1 MGALKYTESL
11 RNNLHEV
18 TRSAGT
24 VIYCTDTR
32 EVFYDASDDMRLLT
46 DFILMLNNDNERT
59 QIVNNNTV
67 LEARIYCV
75 RDARTFYAYD
85 ANDGWQ
91 QLLSV
96 KEASKYVGPI
106 TDITKAT
113 IMKDGKRIAPLTTA
127 NNTYLESGETVE
139 AKLKQMGVIATSFRT
154 HLVTETKKRFP
165 IPVPFDN
172 YFDMP
177 NAFLVHIG
185 TNYIYPNRY
194 SIDGNDIVFNEPV
207 EMNRSIN
214 YTFIY
219 NTKAPAVAGM
229 INNIDGSLINR
240 GSIPTDRMAN
250 VSDSPFLNSSSS
262 VATSASV
269 KTLFDLLVALCDEKN
284 IISRAIAK
292 PIATTTSALSLE
304 VPEGYTLA
312 DGNIIAVRFRANM
325 PANGNLV
332 VGGRTIP
339 VYKSVASKLEAG
351 DITQND
357 ELFLQ
362 YDAVHNR
369 FYITN
374 GMPYRMDT
382 YNKVYTAPTDNIS
395 IISFSDASY
404 LPGVDYMEVYLEGL
418 KLVKDVNYRID
429 ENAKAIHLIDFT
441 METGQVLELVSRRI
455 VRTRGANSYNLN
467 SNDNTPDTPDVNPE
481 FSSRI
486 FSAVHDSTTDR
497 KKLRLIPPGDMDSL
511 NDLKHGE
518 SLNIRFIDGA
528 IGDSYTE
535 FGQAVYN
542 ICDKNGEQIVDAIAA
557 GDIMPFIFD
566 KNNKQFKLRFTVNS
580 HPRIHD
586 GNATVNPGD
595 ETVHDGNYV
604 NIPDS
609 PFIEYGG
616 EDNLTYENSLYPT
629 DLDGYGSNCLS
640 TLNPDH
646 PNYSIPFKVTYGIN
660 FSKTRNGIYIRNNL
674 DKQLKLFNKG
684 DNNFKITASL
694 NKIISD
700 SNNYI
705 ANIISSTGFSINN
718 IKIFDKKLN
727 IITIK
732 DLMDA
737 FNNKEFLTIKNYNI
751 LTSAYPSYNNL
762 IFIID
767 DIIHKPINK
776 VYTDGQLVIDQNR
789 ANNNGTSWLDG
800 YIQYFTMP
808 DSNIEYITNGHYN
821 LTYYDKL
828 PSSILNKESVFVN
841 FIPVRYVTLKDN
853 NAGDKAVVF
862 NGELTNINN
871 NENFK
876 SITGLNKDYLKVVDL
891 FNMDNVVGKF
901 LRNATGFFVY
911 YSKSNDHY
919 IIEFAYDDTY
929 TQILNYLIQ
938 EKCLTLKVV

>member
-24 VIYCTDTR
+24 TIYCTDTR

-46 DFILMLNNDNERT
+46 DFIVMLNNDNERT

-75 RDARTFYAYD
+75 RDARTFYAYTQ
-85 ANDGWQ
+85 NDGWQ

-96 KEASKYVGPI
+96 EEASKYVGPI

-139 AKLKQMGVIATSFRT
+139 AKLKQMGVIATSFRS

-207 EMNRSIN
+207 DMNRSIN
-214 YTFIY
+214 FTFIY
-219 NTKAPAVAGM
+219 NTKAPTVAGM

-250 VSDSPFLNSSSS
+250 VSNSPFLNSSSS

-292 PIATTTSALSLE
+292 PIADSTSALALE
-304 VPEGYTLA
+304 LPDGYTLA

-325 PANGNLV
+325 PANGDIV
-332 VGGRTIP
+332 VNGRTVP

-351 DITQND
+351 DVTQND

-362 YDAVHNR
+362 YDAVSGR

-382 YNKVYTAPTDNIS
+382 YNKVYTAPSDNIS
-395 IISFSDASY
+395 VISFSDASY
-404 LPGVDYMEVYLEGL
+404 LPGVDYMEIYLEGL
-418 KLVKDVNYRID
+418 KLAKDVHYRID
-429 ENAKAIHLIDFT
+429 ENAKSIQLIDFT
-441 METGQVLELVSRRI
+441 METGQVMEFVSRRI
-455 VRTRGANSYNLN
+455 VRTRGVNSYNLN
-467 SNDNTPDTPDVNPE
+467 ANDTAPDEPTVNPE
-481 FSSRI
+481 FSSKI
-486 FSAVHDSTTDR
+486 FSAVRDSATDN

-511 NDLKHGE
+511 TDLKHGE

-535 FGQAVYN
+535 FGQTIYN

-566 KNNKQFKLRFTVNS
+566 KTNKQFKLRFTINS

-604 NIPDS
+604 DVPDS
-609 PFIEYGG
+609 PFIEYSG
-616 EDNLTYENSLYPT
+616 EDNLTYENSLFCNSRSFSIQYNINT
-629 DLDGYGSNCLS
+629 ASGDRLERIKNATQCANFNI
-640 TLNPDH
+640 LN
-646 PNYSIPFKVTYGIN
+646 S
-660 FSKTRNGIYIRNNL
+660 RNGIFVRNKFSNGN
-674 DKQLKLFNKG
+674 KFKLYNKS
-684 DNNFKITASL
+684 DNNFIFTDNLYYNKDTGLIYNNAYISVNSMPIVDKNFVNITAKQML
-694 NKIISD
+694 Q
-700 SNNYI
+700 
-705 ANIISSTGFSINN
+705 
-718 IKIFDKKLN
+718 L
-727 IITIK
+727 
-732 DLMDA
+732 
-737 FNNKEFLTIKNYNI
+737 FNNKEYIELTYKSINSQHLFVYNEA
-751 LTSAYPSYNNL
+751 LRNTANVYVDGAEL
-762 IFIID
+762 
-767 DIIHKPINK
+767 DIIPDINMSNK
-776 VYTDGQLVIDQNR
+776 HIPLPNPLKYYNGSPYMSMRVQDLVV
-789 ANNNGTSWLDG
+789 
-800 YIQYFTMP
+800 
-808 DSNIEYITNGHYN
+808 
-821 LTYYDKL
+821 YYDKL
-828 PSSILNKESVFVN
+828 PNTILTKEDLYLAFLPYVALAFKNSIVYLNSGY
-841 FIPVRYVTLKDN
+841 PLTLQKC
-853 NAGDKAVVF
+853 KL
-862 NGELTNINN
+862 LTD
-871 NENFK
+871 
-876 SITGLNKDYLKVVDL
+876 TPTKDYIKLLDL
-891 FNMDNVVGKF
+891 FNADNVFGKF
-901 LRNATGFFVY
+901 LRTVTGFFVIN
-911 YSKSNDHY
+911 SGGQTT
-919 IIEFAYDDTY
+919 ITFAYPETY
-929 TQILNYLIQ
+929 GEFIRYLIQ
-938 EKCLTLKVV
+938 EKIMS

>member
-325 PANGNLV
+325 PANGDLV
-332 VGGRTIP
+332 VNDRTIP

-395 IISFSDASY
+395 TISFSDASY

-467 SNDNTPDTPDVNPE
+467 ANDTAPDAPDVNPE

-486 FSAVHDSTTDR
+486 FSAVHDSATDL

-542 ICDKNGEQIVDAIAA
+542 ICDKNGEQIVDAITA

-566 KNNKQFKLRFTVNS
+566 KTNKQFKLRFTVNS

-595 ETVHDGNYV
+595 ETVHDGNYID
-604 NIPDS
+604 IPDS
-609 PFIEYGG
+609 PFIEYSG
-616 EDNLTYENSLYPT
+616 EENITYENSLYSK
-629 DLDGYGSNCLS
+629 LLS
-640 TLNPDH
+640 TTSSIYAYK
-646 PNYSIPFKVTYGIN
+646 PNENSTKYVYKKYDLIYNI
-660 FSKTRNGIYIRNNL
+660 TRNGIFIRNDFTKNM
-674 DKQLKLFNKG
+674 KLFNNADGGNKFTKLISG
-684 DNNFKITASL
+684 NINDPTFQDIIRESL
-694 NKIISD
+694 N
-700 SNNYI
+700 
-705 ANIISSTGFSINN
+705 
-718 IKIFDKKLN
+718 
-727 IITIK
+727 IK
-732 DLMDA
+732 DRILVDKNLTPLTLKDIYDG
-737 FNNKEFLTIKNYNI
+737 FNNKEYITL
-751 LTSAYPSYNNL
+751 
-762 IFIID
+762 
-767 DIIHKPINK
+767 KPINISAGSYYLFLYIAEDVMHK
-776 VYTDGQLVIDQNR
+776 NKKIYTDGDILFNR
-789 ANNNGTSWLDG
+789 LNGYIPSVYLNNNLDVG
-800 YIQYFTMP
+800 
-808 DSNIEYITNGHYN
+808 NGATC
-821 LTYYDKL
+821 TYYDKL
-828 PSSILNKESVFVN
+828 PTNILNKENVILLFGGIGVTINSKKYNLPYIINSISNNTNTSDFLRLIN
-841 FIPVRYVTLKDN
+841 DTSNKQLTYVKL
-853 NAGDKAVVF
+853 
-862 NGELTNINN
+862 I
-871 NENFK
+871 
-876 SITGLNKDYLKVVDL
+876 DL
-891 FNMDNVVGKF
+891 FNSDNVVGKF
-901 LRNATGFFVY
+901 LRNVTGFIVM
-911 YSKSNDHY
+911 YSQDIDRY
-919 IIEFAYDDTY
+919 TIDFANVETY
-929 TQILNYLIQ
+929 GEYLRYLMQ
-938 EKCLTLKVV
+938 EKAISIATTIQ

>member
-362 YDAVHNR
+362 YDAVHNC

-382 YNKVYTAPTDNIS
+382 YNKVYTAPTNNIS
-395 IISFSDASY
+395 TISFSDASY

-418 KLVKDVNYRID
+418 KLVKGVNYRID

-467 SNDNTPDTPDVNPE
+467 ANDTAPDTPDVNPE

-535 FGQAVYN
+535 FGQTVYN
-542 ICDKNGEQIVDAIAA
+542 ICDKNGEQIVDSIAA

-595 ETVHDGNYV
+595 ETIHDGNYID
-604 NIPDS
+604 IPDS
-609 PFIEYGG
+609 PFIEYSGV
-616 EDNLTYENSLYPT
+616 DNLTYENSLYPT
-629 DLDGYGSNCLS
+629 RLIVSSGNIF

-646 PNYSIPFKVTYGIN
+646 PNYHTPFKVTYNIN

-694 NKIISD
+694 NNIINNSD
-700 SNNYI
+700 NYI
-705 ANIISSTGFSINN
+705 ADIISSVGFSINN

-737 FNNKEFLTIKNYNI
+737 FNNKEFLTIKKY
-751 LTSAYPSYNNL
+751 SVAPSSQSYSDL

-767 DIIHKPINK
+767 DFIHKPINK

-800 YIQYFTMP
+800 YLQYFINP
-808 DSNIEYITNGHYN
+808 DSNIDYITQGYYN

-828 PSSILNKESVFVN
+828 PASILNKESVFIN
-841 FIPVRYVTLKDN
+841 LIPTGYVTLKDN
-853 NAGDKAVVF
+853 NGHYNTMRF
-862 NGELTNINN
+862 NGELTTINN
-871 NENFK
+871 SDNF
-876 SITGLNKDYLKVVDL
+876 SSVTGLNKDYLKIVDL

-911 YSKSNDHY
+911 YSKSNDRY

-929 TQILNYLIQ
+929 TQMLNYLIQ

>member
-325 PANGNLV
+325 PANGDLV
-332 VGGRTIP
+332 VNDRTIP

-395 IISFSDASY
+395 TISFSDASY

-467 SNDNTPDTPDVNPE
+467 ANDTAPDAPDVNPE

-486 FSAVHDSTTDR
+486 FSAVHDSTTDL

-566 KNNKQFKLRFTVNS
+566 KTNKQFKLRFTVNS

-595 ETVHDGNYV
+595 ETVHDGNYID
-604 NIPDS
+604 IPDS
-609 PFIEYGG
+609 PFIEYSGG
-616 EDNLTYENSLYPT
+616 DNLTYENSLYPT
-629 DLDGYGSNCLS
+629 TLTRESSYSNRVYKNNNS
-640 TLNPDH
+640 
-646 PNYSIPFKVTYGIN
+646 SIFRGFYYIQ
-660 FSKTRNGIYIRNNL
+660 FSISRNGIYIRN
-674 DKQLKLFNKG
+674 DFTKQMKLFNKG
-684 DNNFKITASL
+684 DNDFKITTA
-694 NKIISD
+694 ISSEL
-700 SNNYI
+700 SNNNVYNADTTISI
-705 ANIISSTGFSINN
+705 AAVVNN
-718 IKIFDKKLN
+718 AILMDKNFN
-727 IITIK
+727 IITLQ
-732 DLMDA
+732 DLNA
-737 FNNKEFLTIKNYNI
+737 GFNNKEFLI
-751 LTSAYPSYNNL
+751 LKPYTLRSGYSNK
-762 IFIID
+762 IMIVDEIE
-767 DIIHKPINK
+767 HKSTNK
-776 VYTDGQLVIDQNR
+776 VYADGQSIIQNASR
-789 ANNNGTSWLDG
+789 LDG
-800 YIQYFTMP
+800 YISQYSGVGGLYYLG
-808 DSNIEYITNGHYN
+808 SNIGIGCNI
-821 LTYYDKL
+821 TYYDKI
-828 PSSILNKESVFVN
+828 PSDILNKETVFVK
-841 FIPVRYVTLKDN
+841 FSPVNKVKPSSTASDYINLTDV
-853 NAGDKAVVF
+853 
-862 NGELTNINN
+862 LTNINTPY
-871 NENFK
+871 FK
-876 SITGLNKDYLKVVDL
+876 SVTGINKDYLKLVDL
-891 FNMDNVVGKF
+891 FNMDNAIGKF
-901 LRNATGFFVY
+901 LRNVTGFFVY
-911 YSKSNDHY
+911 KNPNIDQYL
-919 IIEFAYDDTY
+919 IEFAYDETY
-929 TQILNYLIQ
+929 AQMIKYLIQ
-938 EKCLTLKVV
+938 EKLITLQAGY

>member
-24 VIYCTDTR
+24 TIYCTDTR

-46 DFILMLNNDNERT
+46 DFIVMLNNDNERT

-75 RDARTFYAYD
+75 RDARTFYAYTQ
-85 ANDGWQ
+85 NDGWQ

-96 KEASKYVGPI
+96 EEASKYVGPI

-139 AKLKQMGVIATSFRT
+139 AKLKQMGVIATSFRS

-207 EMNRSIN
+207 DMNRSIN
-214 YTFIY
+214 FTFIY
-219 NTKAPAVAGM
+219 NTKAPTVAGM

-250 VSDSPFLNSSSS
+250 VSNSPFLNSSSS

-292 PIATTTSALSLE
+292 PIADSTSALALE
-304 VPEGYTLA
+304 LPEGYTLA

-325 PANGNLV
+325 PANGDIV
-332 VGGRTIP
+332 VNGRTVP

-351 DITQND
+351 DIAQND

-362 YDAVHNR
+362 YDAVNGR

-382 YNKVYTAPTDNIS
+382 YNKVYTAPSDNIS
-395 IISFSDASY
+395 VISFSDASY

-418 KLVKDVNYRID
+418 KLVKDVHYRID
-429 ENAKAIHLIDFT
+429 ENAKSIQLIDFT
-441 METGQVLELVSRRI
+441 METGQVMEFVSRRI
-455 VRTRGANSYNLN
+455 VRTRGVNSYNLN
-467 SNDNTPDTPDVNPE
+467 ANDTAPDEPTVNPE
-481 FSSRI
+481 FSSKI
-486 FSAVHDSTTDR
+486 FSAVRDSATDN

-511 NDLKHGE
+511 TDLKHGE

-535 FGQAVYN
+535 FGQAIYN
-542 ICDKNGEQIVDAIAA
+542 ICDKTGEQIVDAIAA

-566 KNNKQFKLRFTVNS
+566 KTNKQFKLRFTINS

-604 NIPDS
+604 DVPDS
-609 PFIEYGG
+609 PFIEYSG
-616 EDNLTYENSLYPT
+616 EDNLTYENSLFCNSRSFSIQYNINT
-629 DLDGYGSNCLS
+629 ASGDRLERIKNATQCANFNI
-640 TLNPDH
+640 LN
-646 PNYSIPFKVTYGIN
+646 S
-660 FSKTRNGIYIRNNL
+660 RNGIFVRNKFSNGN
-674 DKQLKLFNKG
+674 KFKLYNKS
-684 DNNFKITASL
+684 DNNFIFTDNLYYNKATGLIYNNAYISVNGIPIVDKNFVNITAKQML
-694 NKIISD
+694 Q
-700 SNNYI
+700 
-705 ANIISSTGFSINN
+705 
-718 IKIFDKKLN
+718 L
-727 IITIK
+727 
-732 DLMDA
+732 
-737 FNNKEFLTIKNYNI
+737 FNNKEYIELTYKSINSQQLFVYNEA
-751 LTSAYPSYNNL
+751 LRNTANVYVDGAEL
-762 IFIID
+762 
-767 DIIHKPINK
+767 DII
-776 VYTDGQLVIDQNR
+776 
-789 ANNNGTSWLDG
+789 
-800 YIQYFTMP
+800 P
-808 DSNIEYITNGHYN
+808 DSNMSNKHIPLPNPLKYYNGSPYMSMRVQDPVV
-821 LTYYDKL
+821 YYDKL
-828 PSSILNKESVFVN
+828 PNTILTKEDLYLAFLPYVALAFKNSIVYLNSGY
-841 FIPVRYVTLKDN
+841 PLTLQKC
-853 NAGDKAVVF
+853 KL
-862 NGELTNINN
+862 LTD
-871 NENFK
+871 
-876 SITGLNKDYLKVVDL
+876 TPTKDYIKLLDL
-891 FNMDNVVGKF
+891 FNADNVFGKF
-901 LRNATGFFVY
+901 LRTVTGFFVIN
-911 YSKSNDHY
+911 SGGQTT
-919 IIEFAYDDTY
+919 ITFAYPETY
-929 TQILNYLIQ
+929 GEFIRYLIQ
-938 EKCLTLKVV
+938 EKIMS

>member
-24 VIYCTDTR
+24 TIYCTDTR

-46 DFILMLNNDNERT
+46 DFIVMLNNDNERT

-75 RDARTFYAYD
+75 RDARTFYAYTQ
-85 ANDGWQ
+85 NDGWQ

-96 KEASKYVGPI
+96 EEASKYVGPI

-139 AKLKQMGVIATSFRT
+139 AKLKQMGVIATSFRS

-207 EMNRSIN
+207 DMNRSIN
-214 YTFIY
+214 FTFIY
-219 NTKAPAVAGM
+219 NTKAPTVAGM

-250 VSDSPFLNSSSS
+250 VSNSPFLNSSSS

-292 PIATTTSALSLE
+292 PIADSTSALALE
-304 VPEGYTLA
+304 LPEGYTLA

-325 PANGNLV
+325 PANGDIV
-332 VGGRTIP
+332 VNGRTVP

-362 YDAVHNR
+362 YDAVSGR

-382 YNKVYTAPTDNIS
+382 YNKVYTAPSDNIS
-395 IISFSDASY
+395 VISFSDASY

-418 KLVKDVNYRID
+418 KLAKDVHYRID
-429 ENAKAIHLIDFT
+429 ENAKSIQLIDFT
-441 METGQVLELVSRRI
+441 METGQVMEFVSRRI
-455 VRTRGANSYNLN
+455 VRTRGVNSYNLN
-467 SNDNTPDTPDVNPE
+467 ANDTAPDEPTVNPE
-481 FSSRI
+481 FSSKI
-486 FSAVHDSTTDR
+486 FSAVRDSATDA

-511 NDLKHGE
+511 TDLKHGE

-535 FGQAVYN
+535 FGQAIYN

-566 KNNKQFKLRFTVNS
+566 KNNKQFKLRFTINS

-595 ETVHDGNYV
+595 ENVHDGNYV
-604 NIPDS
+604 DVPDS
-609 PFIEYGG
+609 PFIEYTG
-616 EDNLTYENSLYPT
+616 EENITYENSLFCNAAT
-629 DLDGYGSNCLS
+629 FSNNLS
-640 TLNPDH
+640 VYLPKEAYNDANIITLTIAN
-646 PNYSIPFKVTYGIN
+646 S
-660 FSKTRNGIYIRNNL
+660 RNGIFIRNNFV
-674 DKQLKLFNKG
+674 DGAKFKLFNNT
-684 DNNFKITASL
+684 DNGTVIDKLYVRLNNGEKTTYPNAIIKISGLLLVDKNYTAITASQFIKL
-694 NKIISD
+694 FSGKEFIELIYKRD
-700 SNNYI
+700 SNSAMYVYNEALTSTRQPYLDG
-705 ANIISSTGFSINN
+705 ASVNPKNIKILTLPFVYASSSINN
-718 IKIFDKKLN
+718 
-727 IITIK
+727 
-732 DLMDA
+732 
-737 FNNKEFLTIKNYNI
+737 
-751 LTSAYPSYNNL
+751 S
-762 IFIID
+762 
-767 DIIHKPINK
+767 IN
-776 VYTDGQLVIDQNR
+776 V
-789 ANNNGTSWLDG
+789 NGV
-800 YIQYFTMP
+800 
-808 DSNIEYITNGHYN
+808 EC
-821 LTYYDKL
+821 TYYDKL
-828 PSSILNKESVFVN
+828 PNSVLIKEDLFVP
-841 FIPVRYVTLKDN
+841 FIPYVSRLYLDKNRTKSTGTNSNSSMPLQMLKALTDN
-853 NAGDKAVVF
+853 PSAQYIK
-862 NGELTNINN
+862 L
-871 NENFK
+871 
-876 SITGLNKDYLKVVDL
+876 VDL
-891 FNMDNVVGKF
+891 FNADNTVGRF
-901 LRNATGFFVY
+901 LRNVTGFIVAG
-911 YSKSNDHY
+911 NTVL
-919 IIEFAYDDTY
+919 FAYNETY
-929 TQILNYLIQ
+929 GEFIRYLKQ
-938 EKCLTLKVV
+938 EKALD

>member
-325 PANGNLV
+325 PANGDLV
-332 VGGRTIP
+332 VNDRTIP

-467 SNDNTPDTPDVNPE
+467 ANDNTPDTPEVNPE

-486 FSAVHDSTTDR
+486 FSAVHDSTTDL

-542 ICDKNGEQIVDAIAA
+542 ICDKNGEQIVDAITA

-566 KNNKQFKLRFTVNS
+566 KTNKQFKLRFTVNS

-595 ETVHDGNYV
+595 ETIHDGNYID
-604 NIPDS
+604 IPDS
-609 PFIEYGG
+609 PFIEYAGG
-616 EDNLTYENSLYPT
+616 DNLTYENSLFCSHSEFTAYY
-629 DLDGYGSNCLS
+629 DLSRVPQNNTELLKNCAQ
-640 TLNPDH
+640 
-646 PNYSIPFKVTYGIN
+646 SINLYKID
-660 FSKTRNGIYIRNNL
+660 SRNDIFIRNNFTSGNKFRL
-674 DKQLKLFNKG
+674 YNKSDNSTLTDILYARAPYGSVKLFY
-684 DNNFKITASL
+684 NNA
-694 NKIISD
+694 
-700 SNNYI
+700 YV
-705 ANIISSTGFSINN
+705 SINN
-718 IKIFDKKLN
+718 TPLVDKN
-727 IITIK
+727 FVCITAK
-732 DLMDA
+732 QLLQL
-737 FNNKEFLTIKNYNI
+737 FNNKEYIELIYKTIGSDRSQLYIYDEVLHNNEAAVYIDGGKVDFCQDG
-751 LTSAYPSYNNL
+751 SYSNGYRYIPVPYAL
-762 IFIID
+762 KYSTD
-767 DIIHKPINK
+767 QLYLRYDGK
-776 VYTDGQLVIDQNR
+776 VSI
-789 ANNNGTSWLDG
+789 
-800 YIQYFTMP
+800 
-808 DSNIEYITNGHYN
+808 
-821 LTYYDKL
+821 TYYDKL
-828 PSSILNKESVFVN
+828 PNKILIKEDLHLTFMPYMS
-841 FIPVRYVTLKDN
+841 L
-853 NAGDKAVVF
+853 VF
-862 NGELTNINN
+862 NSKRLYFSSNYPLPLQVC
-871 NENFK
+871 K
-876 SITGLNKDYLKVVDL
+876 SITDVPTKDYIKLLDL
-891 FNMDNVVGKF
+891 FNSDNIFGRF
-901 LRNATGFFVY
+901 LRNVTGFFVIEVE
-911 YSKSNDHY
+911 KPKMT
-919 IIEFAYDDTY
+919 IIAFAYPETY
-929 TQILNYLIQ
+929 GEFIRYMLQ
-938 EKCLTLKVV
+938 EKILS

>member
-24 VIYCTDTR
+24 TIYCTDTR

-46 DFILMLNNDNERT
+46 DFIVMLNNDNERT

-75 RDARTFYAYD
+75 RDARTFYAYTQ
-85 ANDGWQ
+85 NDGWQ

-96 KEASKYVGPI
+96 EEASKYVGPI

-139 AKLKQMGVIATSFRT
+139 AKLKQMGVIATSFRS

-207 EMNRSIN
+207 DMNRSIN
-214 YTFIY
+214 FTFIY
-219 NTKAPAVAGM
+219 NTKAPTVAGM

-250 VSDSPFLNSSSS
+250 ISNSPFLNSSSS

-292 PIATTTSALSLE
+292 PIADSTSALALE
-304 VPEGYTLA
+304 LPDGYTLA

-325 PANGNLV
+325 PANGDIV
-332 VGGRTIP
+332 VNGRSVP

-362 YDAVHNR
+362 YDAVHGR

-382 YNKVYTAPTDNIS
+382 YNKVYTAPSDNVS
-395 IISFSDASY
+395 VISFSDASY

-418 KLVKDVNYRID
+418 KLVKDVHYRID
-429 ENAKAIHLIDFT
+429 DNAKSIHLIDFT
-441 METGQVLELVSRRI
+441 MEAGQVMEFVSRRI
-455 VRTRGANSYNLN
+455 VRTRGVNSYNLN
-467 SNDNTPDTPDVNPE
+467 ADDTAPDEPTVNPE
-481 FSSRI
+481 FSSKI
-486 FSAVHDSTTDR
+486 FSAVRDSATDN

-511 NDLKHGE
+511 TDLKHGE

-535 FGQAVYN
+535 FGQAIYN

-566 KNNKQFKLRFTVNS
+566 KTNKQFKLRFTINS

-604 NIPDS
+604 DVPDS
-609 PFIEYGG
+609 PFIEYSG
-616 EDNLTYENSLYPT
+616 EDNLTYENSLFCNSRSFSIQYNINT
-629 DLDGYGSNCLS
+629 ASGDRLERIKNATQCANFNI
-640 TLNPDH
+640 LN
-646 PNYSIPFKVTYGIN
+646 S
-660 FSKTRNGIYIRNNL
+660 RNGIFVRNKFSNGN
-674 DKQLKLFNKG
+674 KFKLYNKS
-684 DNNFKITASL
+684 DNNFIFTDNLYYNKATGLIYNNAYISVNGMPIVDKNFVNITAKQML
-694 NKIISD
+694 Q
-700 SNNYI
+700 
-705 ANIISSTGFSINN
+705 
-718 IKIFDKKLN
+718 L
-727 IITIK
+727 
-732 DLMDA
+732 
-737 FNNKEFLTIKNYNI
+737 FNNKEYIELTYKSINSQQLFVYNEA
-751 LTSAYPSYNNL
+751 LRNTANVYVDGAEL
-762 IFIID
+762 
-767 DIIHKPINK
+767 DII
-776 VYTDGQLVIDQNR
+776 
-789 ANNNGTSWLDG
+789 
-800 YIQYFTMP
+800 P
-808 DSNIEYITNGHYN
+808 DSNMSNKHIPLPNPLKYYNGSPYMSMRVQDPVV
-821 LTYYDKL
+821 YYDKL
-828 PSSILNKESVFVN
+828 PNTILTKEDLYLAFLPYVALAFKNSIVYLNSGY
-841 FIPVRYVTLKDN
+841 PLTLQKC
-853 NAGDKAVVF
+853 KL
-862 NGELTNINN
+862 LTD
-871 NENFK
+871 
-876 SITGLNKDYLKVVDL
+876 TPTKDYIKLLDL
-891 FNMDNVVGKF
+891 FNADNVFGKF
-901 LRNATGFFVY
+901 LRTVTGFFVIN
-911 YSKSNDHY
+911 SGGQTT
-919 IIEFAYDDTY
+919 ITFAYPETY
-929 TQILNYLIQ
+929 GEFIRYLIQ
-938 EKCLTLKVV
+938 EKIMS

>member
-194 SIDGNDIVFNEPV
+194 SIDGNDIIFNEPV

-325 PANGNLV
+325 PANGDLV
-332 VGGRTIP
+332 VDGRTIP

-429 ENAKAIHLIDFT
+429 ENAKAIRLIDFT

-467 SNDNTPDTPDVNPE
+467 ANDTAPDAPDVNPE

-486 FSAVHDSTTDR
+486 FSAVHDSATDL

-542 ICDKNGEQIVDAIAA
+542 ICDKNGEQIVDAITA

-566 KNNKQFKLRFTVNS
+566 KTNKQFKLRFTVNS

-586 GNATVNPGD
+586 GTATVNPGD
-595 ETVHDGNYV
+595 ETVHDGNYID
-604 NIPDS
+604 IPDS
-609 PFIEYGG
+609 PFIEYSG
-616 EDNLTYENSLYPT
+616 EDNLTYENSLFCS
-629 DLDGYGSNCLS
+629 DGGFTAYYNLSGIPQNNTELLKNCAQ
-640 TLNPDH
+640 
-646 PNYSIPFKVTYGIN
+646 SINLYKID
-660 FSKTRNGIYIRNNL
+660 SRNGIFIRNNFTSGNKFRL
-674 DKQLKLFNKG
+674 YNKSDNSTLTDILYARAPYGSVKLFYNNAYMSINSIPIVDKNFVCITAKQLLQ
-684 DNNFKITASL
+684 L
-694 NKIISD
+694 
-700 SNNYI
+700 
-705 ANIISSTGFSINN
+705 
-718 IKIFDKKLN
+718 
-727 IITIK
+727 
-732 DLMDA
+732 
-737 FNNKEFLTIKNYNI
+737 FNNKEYIELIYKTIGNDRRQLYIYDEVLHNNEAAVYIDGGKVDFCQNG
-751 LTSAYPSYNNL
+751 SYSN
-762 IFIID
+762 
-767 DIIHKPINK
+767 
-776 VYTDGQLVIDQNR
+776 
-789 ANNNGTSWLDG
+789 G
-800 YIQYFTMP
+800 YI
-808 DSNIEYITNGHYN
+808 YIPVPYALKYSTAQLYLRYDGKVSI
-821 LTYYDKL
+821 TYYDKL
-828 PSSILNKESVFVN
+828 PNKILIKEDLYLTFMPYMSLAFN
-841 FIPVRYVTLKDN
+841 S
-853 NAGDKAVVF
+853 KALYF
-862 NGELTNINN
+862 NSNYPLSLQNC
-871 NENFK
+871 K
-876 SITGLNKDYLKVVDL
+876 SITDVPTKDYIKLLDL
-891 FNMDNVVGKF
+891 FNSDNIFGRF
-901 LRNATGFFVY
+901 LRNVTGFFVIEVENP
-911 YSKSNDHY
+911 KAT
-919 IIEFAYDDTY
+919 IIAFAYPETY
-929 TQILNYLIQ
+929 GDFIRYMLQ
-938 EKCLTLKVV
+938 EKIIS

>member
-46 DFILMLNNDNERT
+46 DFILMLNNDNERN

-75 RDARTFYAYD
+75 RDTRTFYAYD

-292 PIATTTSALSLE
+292 PIATSTSALSLE

-325 PANGNLV
+325 PANGDLV
-332 VGGRTIP
+332 VNGRTIP

-395 IISFSDASY
+395 TVSFSDASY
-404 LPGVDYMEVYLEGL
+404 LPGIDYMEVYLEGL

-467 SNDNTPDTPDVNPE
+467 ANDTAPDAPDVNPE

-486 FSAVHDSTTDR
+486 FSAVHDSTTDL

-511 NDLKHGE
+511 SDLKHGE

-535 FGQAVYN
+535 FGQTVYN
-542 ICDKNGEQIVDAIAA
+542 ICDKNGEQIVDAITA

-566 KNNKQFKLRFTVNS
+566 KTNKQFKLRFTVNS

-595 ETVHDGNYV
+595 ETVHDGNYID
-604 NIPDS
+604 IPDS
-609 PFIEYGG
+609 PFIEYSGG
-616 EDNLTYENSLYPT
+616 DNITYENSLFCRSCTVAIEYTTYNVSGAALEKIKNATQSLKFDIYNSRNGIFVRNNFVDGTKFKLYNKSDNGFIFT
-629 DLDGYGSNCLS
+629 DNLYINKATDFIYNNAYVSVSNLQIVDKNVKLLTAKQLLQLFSNKEYIELTYRAIGIVPVLMYNDVLNNNTQNIYMDGTEVDNVISANYKIVPVPYLFKYSNDS
-640 TLNPDH
+640 PYT
-646 PNYSIPFKVTYGIN
+646 N
-660 FSKTRNGIYIRNNL
+660 FSKN
-674 DKQLKLFNKG
+674 
-684 DNNFKITASL
+684 SS
-694 NKIISD
+694 II
-700 SNNYI
+700 
-705 ANIISSTGFSINN
+705 
-718 IKIFDKKLN
+718 
-727 IITIK
+727 
-732 DLMDA
+732 
-737 FNNKEFLTIKNYNI
+737 
-751 LTSAYPSYNNL
+751 
-762 IFIID
+762 
-767 DIIHKPINK
+767 
-776 VYTDGQLVIDQNR
+776 
-789 ANNNGTSWLDG
+789 
-800 YIQYFTMP
+800 
-808 DSNIEYITNGHYN
+808 
-821 LTYYDKL
+821 YYDKL
-828 PSSILNKESVFVN
+828 PNSVLMKEDLKLLFMPYAIIRFNNKQYYLNSN
-841 FIPVRYVTLKDN
+841 YPIPLQKCKYVTD
-853 NAGDKAVVF
+853 
-862 NGELTNINN
+862 TP
-871 NENFK
+871 
-876 SITGLNKDYLKVVDL
+876 SKDYIKLLDL
-891 FNMDNVVGKF
+891 FNSDNIFGKF
-901 LRNATGFFVY
+901 LRNVTGFFVI
-911 YSKSNDHY
+911 DGF
-919 IIEFAYDDTY
+919 IIGFAYPETY
-929 TQILNYLIQ
+929 AEFTRYLVQ
-938 EKCLTLKVV
+938 ENIFK

>member
-24 VIYCTDTR
+24 TIYCTDTR

-46 DFILMLNNDNERT
+46 DFIVMLNNDNERT

-75 RDARTFYAYD
+75 RDARTFYAYTQ
-85 ANDGWQ
+85 NDGWQ

-96 KEASKYVGPI
+96 EEASKYVGPI

-139 AKLKQMGVIATSFRT
+139 AKLKQMGVIATSFRS

-207 EMNRSIN
+207 DMNRSIN
-214 YTFIY
+214 FTFIY
-219 NTKAPAVAGM
+219 NTKAPTVAGM

-250 VSDSPFLNSSSS
+250 VSNSPFLNSSSA

-292 PIATTTSALSLE
+292 PIADSTSALALE
-304 VPEGYTLA
+304 LPEGYTLA

-325 PANGNLV
+325 PANGDIV
-332 VGGRTIP
+332 VNGRTIP

-362 YDAVHNR
+362 YDAVSGR

-382 YNKVYTAPTDNIS
+382 YNKVYTAPSDNIS
-395 IISFSDASY
+395 VISFSDASY

-418 KLVKDVNYRID
+418 KLAKDVHYRID
-429 ENAKAIHLIDFT
+429 ENAKSIQLIDFT
-441 METGQVLELVSRRI
+441 METGQVMEFVSRRI
-455 VRTRGANSYNLN
+455 VRTRGVNSYNLN
-467 SNDNTPDTPDVNPE
+467 ANDTAPDEPTVNPE
-481 FSSRI
+481 FSSKI
-486 FSAVHDSTTDR
+486 FSAVRDSATDN

-511 NDLKHGE
+511 TDLKHGE

-535 FGQAVYN
+535 FGQTIYN

-566 KNNKQFKLRFTVNS
+566 KTNKQFKLRFTINS

-604 NIPDS
+604 DVPDS
-609 PFIEYGG
+609 PFIEYSG
-616 EDNLTYENSLYPT
+616 EDNLTYENSLFCNSRSFSIQYNINT
-629 DLDGYGSNCLS
+629 ASGDRLERIKNATQCANFNI
-640 TLNPDH
+640 LN
-646 PNYSIPFKVTYGIN
+646 S
-660 FSKTRNGIYIRNNL
+660 RNGIFVRNKFSNGN
-674 DKQLKLFNKG
+674 KFKLYNKS
-684 DNNFKITASL
+684 DNNFIFTDNLYYNKATGLIYNNAYISVNGMPIVDKNFVNITAKQML
-694 NKIISD
+694 Q
-700 SNNYI
+700 
-705 ANIISSTGFSINN
+705 
-718 IKIFDKKLN
+718 L
-727 IITIK
+727 
-732 DLMDA
+732 
-737 FNNKEFLTIKNYNI
+737 FNNKEYIELTYKSINSQQLFVYNEA
-751 LTSAYPSYNNL
+751 LRNTANVYVDGAEL
-762 IFIID
+762 
-767 DIIHKPINK
+767 DIIPDINMSNK
-776 VYTDGQLVIDQNR
+776 HIPLPNPLKYY
-789 ANNNGTSWLDG
+789 NGSPYMSMRVQD
-800 YIQYFTMP
+800 P
-808 DSNIEYITNGHYN
+808 VV
-821 LTYYDKL
+821 YYDKL
-828 PSSILNKESVFVN
+828 PNTILTKEDLYLAFLPYVALAFKNSIVYLNSGY
-841 FIPVRYVTLKDN
+841 PLTLQKC
-853 NAGDKAVVF
+853 KL
-862 NGELTNINN
+862 LTD
-871 NENFK
+871 
-876 SITGLNKDYLKVVDL
+876 TPTKDYIKLLDL
-891 FNMDNVVGKF
+891 FNADNVFGKF
-901 LRNATGFFVY
+901 LRTVTGFFVIN
-911 YSKSNDHY
+911 SGGQTT
-919 IIEFAYDDTY
+919 ITFAYPETY
-929 TQILNYLIQ
+929 GEFIRYLIQ
-938 EKCLTLKVV
+938 EKIMS

>member
-325 PANGNLV
+325 PANGDLV
-332 VGGRTIP
+332 VNDRTIP

-395 IISFSDASY
+395 TISFSDASY

-467 SNDNTPDTPDVNPE
+467 ANDTAPDAPDVNPE

-486 FSAVHDSTTDR
+486 FSAVHDSATDL

-542 ICDKNGEQIVDAIAA
+542 ICDKNGEQIVDAITA

-566 KNNKQFKLRFTVNS
+566 KTNKQFKLRFTVNS

-595 ETVHDGNYV
+595 ETVHDGNYID
-604 NIPDS
+604 IPDS
-609 PFIEYGG
+609 PFIEYSG
-616 EDNLTYENSLYPT
+616 EENITYENSLYSK
-629 DLDGYGSNCLS
+629 LLS
-640 TLNPDH
+640 TTSSIYAYK
-646 PNYSIPFKVTYGIN
+646 PNENSTKYVYKKYDLIYNI
-660 FSKTRNGIYIRNNL
+660 TRNGIFIRNDFTKNM
-674 DKQLKLFNKG
+674 KLFNNADGGNKFTKLISG
-684 DNNFKITASL
+684 NINDPTFQDIIRESL
-694 NKIISD
+694 N
-700 SNNYI
+700 
-705 ANIISSTGFSINN
+705 
-718 IKIFDKKLN
+718 
-727 IITIK
+727 IK
-732 DLMDA
+732 DRILVDKNLTPLTLKDIYDG
-737 FNNKEFLTIKNYNI
+737 FNNKEYITL
-751 LTSAYPSYNNL
+751 
-762 IFIID
+762 
-767 DIIHKPINK
+767 KPINISAGSHYLFLYIAEDVMHK
-776 VYTDGQLVIDQNR
+776 NKKIYTDGDILFNR
-789 ANNNGTSWLDG
+789 LNGYIPSVYINNNLDVG
-800 YIQYFTMP
+800 
-808 DSNIEYITNGHYN
+808 NGATC
-821 LTYYDKL
+821 TYYDKL
-828 PSSILNKESVFVN
+828 PTNILNKENVILLFGGIGVTINSKKYNLPYIINSISNNTNTSDFLRLIN
-841 FIPVRYVTLKDN
+841 DTSNKQLTYVKL
-853 NAGDKAVVF
+853 
-862 NGELTNINN
+862 I
-871 NENFK
+871 
-876 SITGLNKDYLKVVDL
+876 DL
-891 FNMDNVVGKF
+891 FNSDNVVGKF
-901 LRNATGFFVY
+901 LRNVTGFIVM
-911 YSKSNDHY
+911 YSQDIDRY
-919 IIEFAYDDTY
+919 TIDFANVETY
-929 TQILNYLIQ
+929 GEYLRYLMQ
-938 EKCLTLKVV
+938 EKAISIATTIQ

>member
-24 VIYCTDTR
+24 TIYCTDTR

-46 DFILMLNNDNERT
+46 DFIVMLNNDNERT

-75 RDARTFYAYD
+75 RDARTFYAYTQ
-85 ANDGWQ
+85 NDGWQ

-96 KEASKYVGPI
+96 EEASKYVGPI

-139 AKLKQMGVIATSFRT
+139 AKLKQMGVIATSFRS

-207 EMNRSIN
+207 DMNRSIN
-214 YTFIY
+214 FTFIY
-219 NTKAPAVAGM
+219 NTKAPTIAGM

-250 VSDSPFLNSSSS
+250 VSNSPFLNSSSS

-292 PIATTTSALSLE
+292 PIADSTSALALE
-304 VPEGYTLA
+304 LPDGYTLA

-325 PANGNLV
+325 PANGDIV
-332 VGGRTIP
+332 VNGRSVP

-351 DITQND
+351 DIAQND

-362 YDAVHNR
+362 YDAVHGR

-382 YNKVYTAPTDNIS
+382 YNKVYTAPSDNIS
-395 IISFSDASY
+395 VISFSDASY

-418 KLVKDVNYRID
+418 KLAKDVHYRID
-429 ENAKAIHLIDFT
+429 ENAKSIQLIDFT
-441 METGQVLELVSRRI
+441 METGQVMEFVSRRI
-455 VRTRGANSYNLN
+455 VRTRGVNSYNLN
-467 SNDNTPDTPDVNPE
+467 ANDTAPDEPTVNPE

-486 FSAVHDSTTDR
+486 FSAVRDSATDA
-497 KKLRLIPPGDMDSL
+497 KKLRLIPPGDMESL
-511 NDLKHGE
+511 SDLKHGE
-518 SLNIRFIDGA
+518 SLNIRFIDGV

-535 FGQAVYN
+535 FGQTIYN
-542 ICDKNGEQIVDAIAA
+542 ICDKTGEQIVDAITA

-566 KNNKQFKLRFTVNS
+566 KNNKQFKLRFTINS

-604 NIPDS
+604 DVPDS
-609 PFIEYGG
+609 PFVEYTG
-616 EDNLTYENSLYPT
+616 EENITYENSLYVT
-629 DLDGYGSNCLS
+629 SVIISNAS
-640 TLNPDH
+640 YRSGATPKILNAR
-646 PNYSIPFKVTYGIN
+646 SVIN
-660 FSKTRNGIYIRNNL
+660 FATTRNGIFIRNDFTKNV
-674 DKQLKLFNKG
+674 KLFNNSDTGKLTEM
-684 DNNFKITASL
+684 ISTYA
-694 NKIISD
+694 NKTFGGLDTIQDFI
-700 SNNYI
+700 
-705 ANIISSTGFSINN
+705 NIDGRTVIDKNLTPLSCKDIYNGFSGKEFITLKPFN
-718 IKIFDKKLN
+718 IKNNPYTLMY
-727 IITIK
+727 IT
-732 DLMDA
+732 
-737 FNNKEFLTIKNYNI
+737 
-751 LTSAYPSYNNL
+751 
-762 IFIID
+762 D
-767 DIIHKPINK
+767 DIVHKKDTTVRI
-776 VYTDGQLVIDQNR
+776 DGDVLTT
-789 ANNNGTSWLDG
+789 A
-800 YIQYFTMP
+800 
-808 DSNIEYITNGHYN
+808 TNGYTPVPYASNSN
-821 LTYYDKL
+821 LDTNNSTYTYYDKL
-828 PSSILNKESVFVN
+828 PSNILNKE
-841 FIPVRYVTLKDN
+841 
-853 NAGDKAVVF
+853 NASF
-862 NGELTNINN
+862 SFSPSLTININN
-871 NENFK
+871 AMYQIYAGDINNTNSNNGYK
-876 SITGLNKDYLKVVDL
+876 RLVTSDRNAYIKILDI
-891 FNMDNVVGKF
+891 FNLDNIIGKF
-901 LRNATGFFVY
+901 LRNVTGFYVIYNRTYDKY
-911 YSKSNDHY
+911 YILFANMETY
-919 IIEFAYDDTY
+919 GEF
-929 TQILNYLIQ
+929 LRYLIQ
-938 EKCLTLKVV
+938 EKAIEVNK

>member
-24 VIYCTDTR
+24 TIYCTDTR

-46 DFILMLNNDNERT
+46 DFIVMLNNDNERT

-75 RDARTFYAYD
+75 RDARTFYAYTQ
-85 ANDGWQ
+85 NDGWQ

-96 KEASKYVGPI
+96 EEASKYVGPI

-139 AKLKQMGVIATSFRT
+139 AKLKQMGVIATSFRS

-207 EMNRSIN
+207 DMNRSIN
-214 YTFIY
+214 FTFIY
-219 NTKAPAVAGM
+219 NTKAPTVAGM

-250 VSDSPFLNSSSS
+250 VSNSPFLNSSSS

-292 PIATTTSALSLE
+292 PIADSTSALALE
-304 VPEGYTLA
+304 LPEGYTLA

-325 PANGNLV
+325 PANGDIV
-332 VGGRTIP
+332 VNGRTIP

-351 DITQND
+351 DVTQND

-362 YDAVHNR
+362 YDAVSGR

-382 YNKVYTAPTDNIS
+382 YNKVYTAPSDNIS
-395 IISFSDASY
+395 VISFSDASY

-418 KLVKDVNYRID
+418 KLAKDVHYRID
-429 ENAKAIHLIDFT
+429 ENAKSIQLIDFT
-441 METGQVLELVSRRI
+441 METGQVMEFVSRRI
-455 VRTRGANSYNLN
+455 VRTRGVNSYNLN
-467 SNDNTPDTPDVNPE
+467 ANDTAPDEPTVNPE
-481 FSSRI
+481 FSSKI
-486 FSAVHDSTTDR
+486 FSAVRDSATDA

-511 NDLKHGE
+511 TDLKHGE

-535 FGQAVYN
+535 FGQTIYN
-542 ICDKNGEQIVDAIAA
+542 ICDKTGEQIVDAIAA

-566 KNNKQFKLRFTVNS
+566 KNNKQFKLRFTINS

-595 ETVHDGNYV
+595 ESVHDGNYID
-604 NIPDS
+604 IPDS
-609 PFIEYGG
+609 PFIEYAG
-616 EDNLTYENSLYPT
+616 EENITYENSIFCNNAQYVYTISSSANKEAYNEANIIRLT
-629 DLDGYGSNCLS
+629 SDVS
-640 TLNPDH
+640 
-646 PNYSIPFKVTYGIN
+646 
-660 FSKTRNGIYIRNNL
+660 RNGIFIRNNFV
-674 DKQLKLFNKG
+674 DGGKFKLFNNT
-684 DNNFKITASL
+684 DNGTMIDKLYITISGGEKVVYNNAIIKIDNSILVDKNYTAITVKQLIKLFSGKEFIEL
-694 NKIISD
+694 IYKRASDGGTAYIYNETLTTTKQPYVDGSVVTPKYIKIITLPLVYSSSSL
-700 SNNYI
+700 SNLI
-705 ANIISSTGFSINN
+705 NIS
-718 IKIFDKKLN
+718 
-727 IITIK
+727 
-732 DLMDA
+732 
-737 FNNKEFLTIKNYNI
+737 NKECI
-751 LTSAYPSYNNL
+751 
-762 IFIID
+762 
-767 DIIHKPINK
+767 
-776 VYTDGQLVIDQNR
+776 
-789 ANNNGTSWLDG
+789 
-800 YIQYFTMP
+800 
-808 DSNIEYITNGHYN
+808 
-821 LTYYDKL
+821 YYDKL
-828 PSSILNKESVFVN
+828 PNSVLVKEDIYVP
-841 FIPVRYVTLKDN
+841 FIPYVGRLYLNSGRTKF
-853 NAGDKAVVF
+853 AV
-862 NGELTNINN
+862 TNN
-871 NENFK
+871 N
-876 SITGLNKDYLKVVDL
+876 SSMPLQSLKTLTDNPSAQYIKL
-891 FNMDNVVGKF
+891 IDIFNADNVVGKF
-901 LRNATGFFVY
+901 LRNVSGFIVVGG
-911 YSKSNDHY
+911 STVL
-919 IIEFAYDDTY
+919 FAYPETY
-929 TQILNYLIQ
+929 GEFTRYLKQ
-938 EKCLTLKVV
+938 EKAID

>member
-325 PANGNLV
+325 PANGDLV
-332 VGGRTIP
+332 VNDRTIP

-395 IISFSDASY
+395 TISFSDASY

-486 FSAVHDSTTDR
+486 FSAVHDSTTDL

-566 KNNKQFKLRFTVNS
+566 KTNKQFKLRFTVNS

-604 NIPDS
+604 DVPDS
-609 PFIEYGG
+609 PFIDYSG
-616 EDNLTYENSLYPT
+616 EENITYENSLYVKT
-629 DLDGYGSNCLS
+629 VNRDSYAIAYK
-640 TLNPDH
+640 
-646 PNYSIPFKVTYGIN
+646 PNENSSKYMYTRYN
-660 FSKTRNGIYIRNNL
+660 FVFNITRNGIFIRNDFTKNM
-674 DKQLKLFNKG
+674 KLFNNT
-684 DNNFKITASL
+684 DNGKLTKL
-694 NKIISD
+694 ISD
-700 SNNYI
+700 Y
-705 ANIISSTGFSINN
+705 ADAAPAQDIIKESIVIQNRTLVDKNLTPLTLKDMYEGFS
-718 IKIFDKKLN
+718 
-727 IITIK
+727 
-732 DLMDA
+732 
-737 FNNKEFLTIKNYNI
+737 NKEYITL
-751 LTSAYPSYNNL
+751 
-762 IFIID
+762 
-767 DIIHKPINK
+767 KPIN
-776 VYTDGQLVIDQNR
+776 VVNGGYTLQLYMVDGIMHKNKKIYADGDILFNR
-789 ANNNGTSWLDG
+789 INS
-800 YIQYFTMP
+800 YIPITYFNDNVSAGMGSTC
-808 DSNIEYITNGHYN
+808 
-821 LTYYDKL
+821 TYYDKL
-828 PSSILNKESVFVN
+828 PTNILNKENVLLLFSNIKPTINGKTYSFSYYLN
-841 FIPVRYVTLKDN
+841 NSNASYREYARLIGDTSNKQLTYVKL
-853 NAGDKAVVF
+853 
-862 NGELTNINN
+862 I
-871 NENFK
+871 
-876 SITGLNKDYLKVVDL
+876 DL
-891 FNMDNVVGKF
+891 FNSDNIIGKF
-901 LRNATGFFVY
+901 LRNVTGFIVM
-911 YSKSNDHY
+911 YSQDT
-919 IIEFAYDDTY
+919 DTY
-929 TQILNYLIQ
+929 TIDFANPETYGEYLRYLIQ
-938 EKCLTLKVV
+938 EKAISIATTIQ

>member
-24 VIYCTDTR
+24 TIYCTDTR

-46 DFILMLNNDNERT
+46 DFIVMLNNDNERT

-75 RDARTFYAYD
+75 RDARTFYAYTQ
-85 ANDGWQ
+85 NDGWQ

-96 KEASKYVGPI
+96 EEASKYVGPI

-139 AKLKQMGVIATSFRT
+139 AKLKQMGVIATSFRS

-207 EMNRSIN
+207 DMNRSIN
-214 YTFIY
+214 FTFIY
-219 NTKAPAVAGM
+219 NTKAPTVAGM

-250 VSDSPFLNSSSS
+250 VSNSPFLNSSSS

-292 PIATTTSALSLE
+292 PIADSTSALALE
-304 VPEGYTLA
+304 LPEGYTLA

-325 PANGNLV
+325 PANGDIIVN
-332 VGGRTIP
+332 GRTIP

-351 DITQND
+351 DVTQND

-362 YDAVHNR
+362 YDAVSGR

-382 YNKVYTAPTDNIS
+382 YNKVYTAPSDNIS
-395 IISFSDASY
+395 VISFSDASY

-418 KLVKDVNYRID
+418 KLVKDVHYRID
-429 ENAKAIHLIDFT
+429 ENAKSIQLIDFT
-441 METGQVLELVSRRI
+441 METGQVMEFVSRRI
-455 VRTRGANSYNLN
+455 VRTRGVNSYNLN
-467 SNDNTPDTPDVNPE
+467 ANDTAPDEPTVNPE
-481 FSSRI
+481 FSSKI
-486 FSAVHDSTTDR
+486 FSAVRDSATDA

-511 NDLKHGE
+511 TDLKHGE

-535 FGQAVYN
+535 FGQAIYN

-566 KNNKQFKLRFTVNS
+566 KNNKQFKLRFTINS

-595 ETVHDGNYV
+595 ESVHDGNYID
-604 NIPDS
+604 IPDS
-609 PFIEYGG
+609 PFIEYAG
-616 EDNLTYENSLYPT
+616 EENITYENSIFCNNAQYVYTISSSANKEAYNEANIIRLT
-629 DLDGYGSNCLS
+629 SDVS
-640 TLNPDH
+640 
-646 PNYSIPFKVTYGIN
+646 
-660 FSKTRNGIYIRNNL
+660 RNGIFIRNNFV
-674 DKQLKLFNKG
+674 DGGKFKLFNNT
-684 DNNFKITASL
+684 DNGTMIDKLYITISGGEKVVYNNAIIKIDNSILVDKNYTAITVKQLIKLFSGKEFIEL
-694 NKIISD
+694 IYKRASDGGTAYIYNETLTTTKQPYVDGSVVTPKYIKIITLPLVYSSSSL
-700 SNNYI
+700 SNLI
-705 ANIISSTGFSINN
+705 NIS
-718 IKIFDKKLN
+718 
-727 IITIK
+727 
-732 DLMDA
+732 
-737 FNNKEFLTIKNYNI
+737 NKECI
-751 LTSAYPSYNNL
+751 
-762 IFIID
+762 
-767 DIIHKPINK
+767 
-776 VYTDGQLVIDQNR
+776 
-789 ANNNGTSWLDG
+789 
-800 YIQYFTMP
+800 
-808 DSNIEYITNGHYN
+808 
-821 LTYYDKL
+821 YYDKL
-828 PSSILNKESVFVN
+828 PNSVLVKEDIYVP
-841 FIPVRYVTLKDN
+841 FIPYVGRLYLNSGRTKF
-853 NAGDKAVVF
+853 AV
-862 NGELTNINN
+862 TNN
-871 NENFK
+871 N
-876 SITGLNKDYLKVVDL
+876 SSMSLQSLKTLTDNPSAQYIKL
-891 FNMDNVVGKF
+891 IDIFNADNVVGKF
-901 LRNATGFFVY
+901 LRNVSGFIVVGG
-911 YSKSNDHY
+911 STVL
-919 IIEFAYDDTY
+919 FAYPETY
-929 TQILNYLIQ
+929 GEFTRYLKQ
-938 EKCLTLKVV
+938 EKAID

>member
-24 VIYCTDTR
+24 TIYCTDTR

-46 DFILMLNNDNERT
+46 DFIVMLNNDNERT

-75 RDARTFYAYD
+75 RDARTFYAYTQ
-85 ANDGWQ
+85 NDGWQ

-96 KEASKYVGPI
+96 EEASKYVGPI

-139 AKLKQMGVIATSFRT
+139 AKLKQMGVIATSFRS

-207 EMNRSIN
+207 DMNRSIN
-214 YTFIY
+214 FTFIY
-219 NTKAPAVAGM
+219 NTKAPTVAGM

-250 VSDSPFLNSSSS
+250 VSNSPFLNSSSS

-269 KTLFDLLVALCDEKN
+269 KTLFDLLVAVCDEKN

-292 PIATTTSALSLE
+292 PIADSTSALALE
-304 VPEGYTLA
+304 LPEGYTLA

-325 PANGNLV
+325 PANGDIV
-332 VGGRTIP
+332 VNGRTVP

-351 DITQND
+351 DIAQND

-362 YDAVHNR
+362 YDAVHGR

-382 YNKVYTAPTDNIS
+382 YNKVYTAPSDNVS
-395 IISFSDASY
+395 VISFSDASY

-418 KLVKDVNYRID
+418 KLVKDVHYRID
-429 ENAKAIHLIDFT
+429 ENAKSIQLIDFT
-441 METGQVLELVSRRI
+441 MEAGQVMEFVSRRI
-455 VRTRGANSYNLN
+455 VRTRGVNSYNLN
-467 SNDNTPDTPDVNPE
+467 ANDTAPDEPTVNPE
-481 FSSRI
+481 FSSKI
-486 FSAVHDSTTDR
+486 FSAVRDSATDN

-511 NDLKHGE
+511 TDLKHGE

-535 FGQAVYN
+535 FGQTIYN
-542 ICDKNGEQIVDAIAA
+542 ICDKTGEQIVDAIAA

-566 KNNKQFKLRFTVNS
+566 KTNKQFKLRFTINS

-604 NIPDS
+604 DVPDS
-609 PFIEYGG
+609 PFIEYSG
-616 EDNLTYENSLYPT
+616 EDNLTYENSLFCNSRSFSIQYNINT
-629 DLDGYGSNCLS
+629 ASGDRLERIKNATQCANFNI
-640 TLNPDH
+640 LN
-646 PNYSIPFKVTYGIN
+646 S
-660 FSKTRNGIYIRNNL
+660 RNGIFVRNKFSNGN
-674 DKQLKLFNKG
+674 KFKLYNKS
-684 DNNFKITASL
+684 DNNFIFTDNLYYNKATGLIYNNAYISVNGMPIVDKNFVNITAKQML
-694 NKIISD
+694 Q
-700 SNNYI
+700 
-705 ANIISSTGFSINN
+705 
-718 IKIFDKKLN
+718 L
-727 IITIK
+727 
-732 DLMDA
+732 
-737 FNNKEFLTIKNYNI
+737 FNNKEYIELTYKSINSQQLFVYNEA
-751 LTSAYPSYNNL
+751 LRNTANVYVDGAEL
-762 IFIID
+762 
-767 DIIHKPINK
+767 DII
-776 VYTDGQLVIDQNR
+776 
-789 ANNNGTSWLDG
+789 
-800 YIQYFTMP
+800 P
-808 DSNIEYITNGHYN
+808 DSNMSNKHIPLPNPLKYYNGSPYMSMRVQDPVV
-821 LTYYDKL
+821 YYDKL
-828 PSSILNKESVFVN
+828 PNTILTKEDLYLAFLPYVALAFKNSIVYLNSGY
-841 FIPVRYVTLKDN
+841 PLTLQKC
-853 NAGDKAVVF
+853 KL
-862 NGELTNINN
+862 LTD
-871 NENFK
+871 
-876 SITGLNKDYLKVVDL
+876 TPTKDYIKLLDL
-891 FNMDNVVGKF
+891 FNADNVFGKF
-901 LRNATGFFVY
+901 LRTVTGFFVIN
-911 YSKSNDHY
+911 SGGQTT
-919 IIEFAYDDTY
+919 ITFAYPETY
-929 TQILNYLIQ
+929 GEFIRYLIQ
-938 EKCLTLKVV
+938 EKIMS

>member
-24 VIYCTDTR
+24 TIYCTDTR

-46 DFILMLNNDNERT
+46 DFIVMLNNDNERT

-75 RDARTFYAYD
+75 RDARTFYAYTQ
-85 ANDGWQ
+85 NDGWQ

-96 KEASKYVGPI
+96 EEASKYVGPI

-139 AKLKQMGVIATSFRT
+139 AKLKQMGVIATSFRS

-207 EMNRSIN
+207 DMNRSIN
-214 YTFIY
+214 FTFIY
-219 NTKAPAVAGM
+219 NTKAPTVAGM

-250 VSDSPFLNSSSS
+250 VSNSPFLNSSSS

-292 PIATTTSALSLE
+292 PIADSTSALALE
-304 VPEGYTLA
+304 LPDGYTLA

-325 PANGNLV
+325 PANGDIIVN
-332 VGGRTIP
+332 GRTVP

-351 DITQND
+351 DVTQND

-362 YDAVHNR
+362 YDAVSGR

-382 YNKVYTAPTDNIS
+382 YNKVYTAPSDNIS
-395 IISFSDASY
+395 VISFSDASY

-418 KLVKDVNYRID
+418 KLAKDVHYRID
-429 ENAKAIHLIDFT
+429 ENAKSIQLIDFT
-441 METGQVLELVSRRI
+441 METGQVMEFVSRRI
-455 VRTRGANSYNLN
+455 VRTRGVNSYNLN
-467 SNDNTPDTPDVNPE
+467 ANDTAPDEPTVNPE
-481 FSSRI
+481 FSSKI
-486 FSAVHDSTTDR
+486 FSAVRDSATDN

-511 NDLKHGE
+511 TDLKHGE

-535 FGQAVYN
+535 FGQTIYN

-566 KNNKQFKLRFTVNS
+566 KTNKQFKLRFTINS

-604 NIPDS
+604 DVPDS
-609 PFIEYGG
+609 PFIEYSG
-616 EDNLTYENSLYPT
+616 EDNLTYENSLFCNSRSFIIQYNINT
-629 DLDGYGSNCLS
+629 ASGDRLERIKNATQCANFNI
-640 TLNPDH
+640 LN
-646 PNYSIPFKVTYGIN
+646 S
-660 FSKTRNGIYIRNNL
+660 RNGIFVRNKFSNGN
-674 DKQLKLFNKG
+674 KFKLYNKS
-684 DNNFKITASL
+684 DNNFIFTDNLYYNKATGLIYNNAYISVNGMPIVDKNFVNITTKQML
-694 NKIISD
+694 Q
-700 SNNYI
+700 
-705 ANIISSTGFSINN
+705 
-718 IKIFDKKLN
+718 L
-727 IITIK
+727 
-732 DLMDA
+732 
-737 FNNKEFLTIKNYNI
+737 FNNKEYIELTYKSINSQQLFVYNEA
-751 LTSAYPSYNNL
+751 LRNTANVYVDGAEL
-762 IFIID
+762 
-767 DIIHKPINK
+767 DII
-776 VYTDGQLVIDQNR
+776 
-789 ANNNGTSWLDG
+789 
-800 YIQYFTMP
+800 P
-808 DSNIEYITNGHYN
+808 DSNMSNKHIPLPNPLKYYNGYPYMSMRVQDPVV
-821 LTYYDKL
+821 YYDKL
-828 PSSILNKESVFVN
+828 PNTILTKEDLYLAFLPYVALAFKNSIVYLNSEY
-841 FIPVRYVTLKDN
+841 PLTLQKC
-853 NAGDKAVVF
+853 KL
-862 NGELTNINN
+862 LTD
-871 NENFK
+871 
-876 SITGLNKDYLKVVDL
+876 TPTKDYIKLLDL
-891 FNMDNVVGKF
+891 FNADNVFGKF
-901 LRNATGFFVY
+901 LRTVTGFFVIN
-911 YSKSNDHY
+911 SGGQTT
-919 IIEFAYDDTY
+919 ITFAYPETY
-929 TQILNYLIQ
+929 SEFIRYLIQ
-938 EKCLTLKVV
+938 EKIMS

>member
-24 VIYCTDTR
+24 TIYCTDTR

-46 DFILMLNNDNERT
+46 DFIVMLNNDNERT

-75 RDARTFYAYD
+75 RDARTFYAYTQ
-85 ANDGWQ
+85 NDGWQ

-96 KEASKYVGPI
+96 EEASKYVGPI

-139 AKLKQMGVIATSFRT
+139 AKLKQMGVIATSFRS

-207 EMNRSIN
+207 DMNRSIN
-214 YTFIY
+214 FTFIY
-219 NTKAPAVAGM
+219 NTKAPTVAGM

-250 VSDSPFLNSSSS
+250 VSNSPFLNSSSS

-292 PIATTTSALSLE
+292 PIADSTSALALE
-304 VPEGYTLA
+304 LPDGYTLA

-325 PANGNLV
+325 PANGDIIVN
-332 VGGRTIP
+332 GRTIP

-351 DITQND
+351 DVTQND

-362 YDAVHNR
+362 YDAVSGR

-382 YNKVYTAPTDNIS
+382 YNKVYTAPSDNIS
-395 IISFSDASY
+395 VISFSDASY

-418 KLVKDVNYRID
+418 KLAKDVHYRID
-429 ENAKAIHLIDFT
+429 ENAKSIQLIDFT
-441 METGQVLELVSRRI
+441 METGQVMEFVSRRI
-455 VRTRGANSYNLN
+455 VRTRGVNSYNLN
-467 SNDNTPDTPDVNPE
+467 ADDTKPDEPTVNPE

-486 FSAVHDSTTDR
+486 FSAVRDSATDA
-497 KKLRLIPPGDMDSL
+497 KKLRLIPPGDMESL
-511 NDLKHGE
+511 SDLKHGE

-528 IGDSYTE
+528 IGDAYTE
-535 FGQAVYN
+535 FGQNIYN
-542 ICDKNGEQIVDAIAA
+542 ICDKTGEQIVDAIAA

-566 KNNKQFKLRFTVNS
+566 KNNKQFKLRFTINS

-586 GNATVNPGD
+586 GNATVKPGD

-604 NIPDS
+604 DVPDS
-609 PFIEYGG
+609 PFIEYSGS
-616 EDNLTYENSLYPT
+616 DNLTYENSLFCNTRTVTVNY
-629 DLDGYGSNCLS
+629 NINNLS
-640 TLNPDH
+640 GAALERIKNAPQMLSF
-646 PNYSIPFKVTYGIN
+646 SIL
-660 FSKTRNGIYIRNNL
+660 SSRNGIFVRNKFT
-674 DKQLKLFNKG
+674 DGSKFKLYNRS
-684 DNNFKITASL
+684 DNNFIFTDNLYANKTANLLYNNACVVVDYRLVVDKNLTRITAKQML
-694 NKIISD
+694 Q
-700 SNNYI
+700 
-705 ANIISSTGFSINN
+705 
-718 IKIFDKKLN
+718 L
-727 IITIK
+727 
-732 DLMDA
+732 
-737 FNNKEFLTIKNYNI
+737 FNNKEYIELTYKSVNGLQFFMYNEA
-751 LTSAYPSYNNL
+751 LNNTQDVY
-762 IFIID
+762 INGD
-767 DIIHKPINK
+767 EVDIPAEYSGNTKYVMVPFVFK
-776 VYTDGQLVIDQNR
+776 
-789 ANNNGTSWLDG
+789 ANNNAPYVTISSRGSTGPS
-800 YIQYFTMP
+800 TVV
-808 DSNIEYITNGHYN
+808 
-821 LTYYDKL
+821 YYDKL
-828 PSSILNKESVFVN
+828 PNSILTKEDLIVP
-841 FIPVRYVTLKDN
+841 FIPYANIQFN
-853 NAGDKAVVF
+853 NKTVYLNSAYPLSLQHCKP
-862 NGELTNINN
+862 
-871 NENFK
+871 
-876 SITGLNKDYLKVVDL
+876 ITDVQSKEYISLLDL
-891 FNMDNVVGKF
+891 FNSDNAFGKF
-901 LRNATGFFVY
+901 LRNVTGFFVI
-911 YSKSNDHY
+911 DQRT
-919 IIEFAYDDTY
+919 ILFAYPETY
-929 TQILNYLIQ
+929 GQFASYLIQ
-938 EKCLTLKVV
+938 EKILK

>member
-325 PANGNLV
+325 PANGDLV
-332 VGGRTIP
+332 VNDRTIP

-467 SNDNTPDTPDVNPE
+467 ANDTAPDAPDVNPE

-486 FSAVHDSTTDR
+486 FSAVHDSATDL
-497 KKLRLIPPGDMDSL
+497 KKLRLIPPGDMDTL

-542 ICDKNGEQIVDAIAA
+542 ICDKNGEQIVDAITA

-566 KNNKQFKLRFTVNS
+566 KTNKQFKLRFTVNS

-595 ETVHDGNYV
+595 ETVHDGNYID
-604 NIPDS
+604 IPDS
-609 PFIEYGG
+609 PFIEYSGG
-616 EDNLTYENSLYPT
+616 DNLTYENSLYPT
-629 DLDGYGSNCLS
+629 VLYRESSYSNRVYKNNRGFTLRGYDNIQF
-640 TLNPDH
+640 
-646 PNYSIPFKVTYGIN
+646 SI
-660 FSKTRNGIYIRNNL
+660 SRNGIYIRN
-674 DKQLKLFNKG
+674 DFTKQMKLFNKG
-684 DNNFKITASL
+684 DNDFKITTAINNEL
-694 NKIISD
+694 
-700 SNNYI
+700 SNNNVYNADTTISI
-705 ANIISSTGFSINN
+705 AAVVNN
-718 IKIFDKKLN
+718 AILMDKNFN
-727 IITIK
+727 IITLQ
-732 DLMDA
+732 DLNA
-737 FNNKEFLTIKNYNI
+737 GFNNREFLT
-751 LTSAYPSYNNL
+751 L
-762 IFIID
+762 
-767 DIIHKPINK
+767 KPYTLRSGYSNKIMIVDEIEHGSTNK
-776 VYTDGQLVIDQNR
+776 VYVDGQPIIQNASR
-789 ANNNGTSWLDG
+789 LDG
-800 YIQYFTMP
+800 YITQYANVGGLYYLG
-808 DSNIEYITNGHYN
+808 SNIGIGCNI
-821 LTYYDKL
+821 TYYDKI
-828 PSSILNKESVFVN
+828 PADVLNKETVFVK
-841 FIPVRYVTLKDN
+841 FSPLSKVKPSSTASDYISLTDV
-853 NAGDKAVVF
+853 
-862 NGELTNINN
+862 LTNINTSY
-871 NENFK
+871 FK
-876 SITGLNKDYLKVVDL
+876 SATGINKDYLKLVDL
-891 FNMDNVVGKF
+891 FNMDNAIGKF
-901 LRNATGFFVY
+901 LRNVTGFFVY
-911 YSKSNDHY
+911 KNPNIDQYL
-919 IIEFAYDDTY
+919 IEFAYDETY
-929 TQILNYLIQ
+929 AQMIKYLIQ
-938 EKCLTLKVV
+938 EKLITLQAG

>member
-24 VIYCTDTR
+24 TIYCTDTR

-46 DFILMLNNDNERT
+46 DFIVMLNNDNERT

-75 RDARTFYAYD
+75 RDARTFYAYTQ
-85 ANDGWQ
+85 NDGWQ

-96 KEASKYVGPI
+96 EEASKYVGPI

-139 AKLKQMGVIATSFRT
+139 AKLKQMGVIATSFRS

-207 EMNRSIN
+207 DMNRSIN
-214 YTFIY
+214 FTFIY
-219 NTKAPAVAGM
+219 NTKAPTVAGM

-250 VSDSPFLNSSSS
+250 VSNSPFLNSSSS

-292 PIATTTSALSLE
+292 PIADSASALALE
-304 VPEGYTLA
+304 LPEGYTLA

-325 PANGNLV
+325 PANGDIIVN
-332 VGGRTIP
+332 GRTVP

-351 DITQND
+351 DVTQND

-362 YDAVHNR
+362 YDAVSGR

-382 YNKVYTAPTDNIS
+382 YNKVYTAPSDNIS
-395 IISFSDASY
+395 VISFSDASY

-418 KLVKDVNYRID
+418 KLAKDVHYRID
-429 ENAKAIHLIDFT
+429 ENAKSIQLIDFT
-441 METGQVLELVSRRI
+441 METGQVMEFVSRRI
-455 VRTRGANSYNLN
+455 VRTRGVNSYNLN
-467 SNDNTPDTPDVNPE
+467 ANDTAPDEPTVNPE
-481 FSSRI
+481 FSSKI
-486 FSAVHDSTTDR
+486 FSAVRDSATDN

-511 NDLKHGE
+511 TDLKHGE

-535 FGQAVYN
+535 FGQTIYN
-542 ICDKNGEQIVDAIAA
+542 ICDKTGEQIVDAIAA

-566 KNNKQFKLRFTVNS
+566 KNNKQFKLRFTINS

-595 ETVHDGNYV
+595 ESVHDGNYID
-604 NIPDS
+604 IPDS
-609 PFIEYGG
+609 PFIEYAG
-616 EDNLTYENSLYPT
+616 EENITYENSIFCNNAQYVYTISSSANKEAYNEANIIRLT
-629 DLDGYGSNCLS
+629 SDVS
-640 TLNPDH
+640 
-646 PNYSIPFKVTYGIN
+646 
-660 FSKTRNGIYIRNNL
+660 RNGIFIRNNFV
-674 DKQLKLFNKG
+674 DGGKFKLFNNT
-684 DNNFKITASL
+684 DNGTMIDKLYITISGGEKVVYNNAIIKIDNSILVDKNYTAITVKQLIKLFSGKEFIEL
-694 NKIISD
+694 IYKRASDGGTAYIYNETLTTTKQPYVDGSVVTPKYIKIITLPLVYSSSSL
-700 SNNYI
+700 SNLI
-705 ANIISSTGFSINN
+705 NIS
-718 IKIFDKKLN
+718 
-727 IITIK
+727 
-732 DLMDA
+732 
-737 FNNKEFLTIKNYNI
+737 NKECI
-751 LTSAYPSYNNL
+751 
-762 IFIID
+762 
-767 DIIHKPINK
+767 
-776 VYTDGQLVIDQNR
+776 
-789 ANNNGTSWLDG
+789 
-800 YIQYFTMP
+800 
-808 DSNIEYITNGHYN
+808 
-821 LTYYDKL
+821 YYDKL
-828 PSSILNKESVFVN
+828 PNSVLVKEDIYVP
-841 FIPVRYVTLKDN
+841 FIPYVGRLYLNSGRTKF
-853 NAGDKAVVF
+853 AV
-862 NGELTNINN
+862 TNN
-871 NENFK
+871 N
-876 SITGLNKDYLKVVDL
+876 SSMPLQSLKTLTDNPSAQYIKL
-891 FNMDNVVGKF
+891 IDIFNADNVVGKF
-901 LRNATGFFVY
+901 LRNVSGFIVVGG
-911 YSKSNDHY
+911 STVL
-919 IIEFAYDDTY
+919 FAYPETY
-929 TQILNYLIQ
+929 GEFTRYLKQ
-938 EKCLTLKVV
+938 EKAID

>member
-46 DFILMLNNDNERT
+46 DFILMLNNDNERN
-59 QIVNNNTV
+59 QIVTNNTV
-67 LEARIYCV
+67 LEARIYCI

-325 PANGNLV
+325 PANGDLV
-332 VGGRTIP
+332 VNDRTIP

-395 IISFSDASY
+395 TISFSDASY

-467 SNDNTPDTPDVNPE
+467 ANDTAPDAPDVNPE

-486 FSAVHDSTTDR
+486 FSAVHDSATDL

-535 FGQAVYN
+535 FGQTVYN
-542 ICDKNGEQIVDAIAA
+542 ICDKNGEQIVDAITA

-566 KNNKQFKLRFTVNS
+566 KTNKQFKLRFTVNS

-595 ETVHDGNYV
+595 ETVHDGNYID
-604 NIPDS
+604 IPDS
-609 PFIEYGG
+609 PFIEYSGA
-616 EDNLTYENSLYPT
+616 DNLTYENSLFCNSRSFSVYYNPNIPAG
-629 DLDGYGSNCLS
+629 DLERVKNAVQNISFGI
-640 TLNPDH
+640 LN
-646 PNYSIPFKVTYGIN
+646 S
-660 FSKTRNGIYIRNNL
+660 RNGIFVRNSFVDGN
-674 DKQLKLFNKG
+674 KFKLYNRS
-684 DNNFKITASL
+684 DNNFIFTDNL
-694 NKIISD
+694 YVNKESGFLY
-700 SNNYI
+700 NNAYI
-705 ANIISSTGFSINN
+705 AINGTPIVDKNLIYISAKQLLQLFS
-718 IKIFDKKLN
+718 
-727 IITIK
+727 
-732 DLMDA
+732 
-737 FNNKEFLTIKNYNI
+737 NKEYIELTFRRVGYSGQQFFVYNEVLHKNNPAVYADGTEIDIPADNNRNRYISVPFLFKYYNSSPYI
-751 LTSAYPSYNNL
+751 NITSTES
-762 IFIID
+762 
-767 DIIHKPINK
+767 
-776 VYTDGQLVIDQNR
+776 V
-789 ANNNGTSWLDG
+789 
-800 YIQYFTMP
+800 
-808 DSNIEYITNGHYN
+808 
-821 LTYYDKL
+821 TYYDKL
-828 PSSILNKESVFVN
+828 PNTILSKEDIRLT
-841 FIPVRYVTLKDN
+841 FIPYTVLKFN
-853 NAGDKAVVF
+853 NSNIYF
-862 NGELTNINN
+862 NSSYPVELQRCRA
-871 NENFK
+871 
-876 SITGLNKDYLKVVDL
+876 ITDTPTKEYIKLLDL
-891 FNMDNVVGKF
+891 FNSDNVFGRF
-901 LRNATGFFVY
+901 LRNVTGFFIINGNINGQ
-911 YSKSNDHY
+911 SN
-919 IIEFAYDDTY
+919 ITIAFAYPETY
-929 TQILNYLIQ
+929 GEFTRYLIQ
-938 EKCLTLKVV
+938 EKIL

>member
-24 VIYCTDTR
+24 TIYCTDTR

-46 DFILMLNNDNERT
+46 DFIVMLNNDNERT

-75 RDARTFYAYD
+75 RDARTFYAYTQ
-85 ANDGWQ
+85 NDGWQ

-96 KEASKYVGPI
+96 EEASKYVGPI

-139 AKLKQMGVIATSFRT
+139 AKLKQMGVIATSFRS

-207 EMNRSIN
+207 DMNRSIN
-214 YTFIY
+214 FTFIY
-219 NTKAPAVAGM
+219 NTKAPTVAGM

-250 VSDSPFLNSSSS
+250 VSNSPFLNSSSA

-292 PIATTTSALSLE
+292 PIADSTSALALE
-304 VPEGYTLA
+304 LPDGYTLA

-325 PANGNLV
+325 PANGDIV
-332 VGGRTIP
+332 VNGRTIP

-351 DITQND
+351 DVTQND

-362 YDAVHNR
+362 YDAVSGR

-382 YNKVYTAPTDNIS
+382 YNKVYTAPSDNIS
-395 IISFSDASY
+395 VISFSDASY

-418 KLVKDVNYRID
+418 KLAKDVHYRID
-429 ENAKAIHLIDFT
+429 ENAKSIQLIDFT
-441 METGQVLELVSRRI
+441 METGQVMEFVSRRI
-455 VRTRGANSYNLN
+455 VRTRGVNSYNLN
-467 SNDNTPDTPDVNPE
+467 ANDTAPDEPTVNPE
-481 FSSRI
+481 FSSKI
-486 FSAVHDSTTDR
+486 FSAVRDSATDA

-511 NDLKHGE
+511 TDLKHGE

-535 FGQAVYN
+535 FGQAIYN

-566 KNNKQFKLRFTVNS
+566 KNNKQFKLRFTINS

-604 NIPDS
+604 DVPDS
-609 PFIEYGG
+609 PFIEYTG
-616 EDNLTYENSLYPT
+616 EENITYENSLFCNAAT
-629 DLDGYGSNCLS
+629 FSNNLS
-640 TLNPDH
+640 VYSPKEAYNDANIITLTIAN
-646 PNYSIPFKVTYGIN
+646 S
-660 FSKTRNGIYIRNNL
+660 RNGIFIRNNFT
-674 DKQLKLFNKG
+674 DGNKFKLFNNT
-684 DNNFKITASL
+684 DNGTVIDKLYVRLNNGEKTTYPNAIIKISGLLLVDKNYTAITASQFIKL
-694 NKIISD
+694 FSGKEFIELIYKRDANSAMYVYNEALTNTRQPYLDGASVSPKNIKILTVPFV
-700 SNNYI
+700 Y
-705 ANIISSTGFSINN
+705 ASSSINN
-718 IKIFDKKLN
+718 SVN
-727 IITIK
+727 
-732 DLMDA
+732 
-737 FNNKEFLTIKNYNI
+737 
-751 LTSAYPSYNNL
+751 
-762 IFIID
+762 
-767 DIIHKPINK
+767 
-776 VYTDGQLVIDQNR
+776 V
-789 ANNNGTSWLDG
+789 NG
-800 YIQYFTMP
+800 
-808 DSNIEYITNGHYN
+808 IEC
-821 LTYYDKL
+821 TYYDKL
-828 PSSILNKESVFVN
+828 PNSVLIKEDLFVP
-841 FIPVRYVTLKDN
+841 FIPYVGRLYLDKNRTKSAGTNSNSSMPLQMLKD
-853 NAGDKAVVF
+853 
-862 NGELTNINN
+862 LTDNPSAQYI
-871 NENFK
+871 K
-876 SITGLNKDYLKVVDL
+876 LVDL
-891 FNMDNVVGKF
+891 FNADNTVGRF
-901 LRNATGFFVY
+901 LRNVTGFIVAG
-911 YSKSNDHY
+911 NT
-919 IIEFAYDDTY
+919 ILFAYNETY
-929 TQILNYLIQ
+929 GEFIRYLKQ
-938 EKCLTLKVV
+938 EKALD

>member
-24 VIYCTDTR
+24 TIYCTDTR

-46 DFILMLNNDNERT
+46 DFIVMLNNDNERT

-75 RDARTFYAYD
+75 RDARTFYAYTQ
-85 ANDGWQ
+85 NDGWQ

-96 KEASKYVGPI
+96 EEASKYVGPI

-139 AKLKQMGVIATSFRT
+139 AKLKQMGVIATSFRS

-207 EMNRSIN
+207 DMNRSIN
-214 YTFIY
+214 FTFIY
-219 NTKAPAVAGM
+219 NTKAPTVAGM

-250 VSDSPFLNSSSS
+250 VSNSPFLNSSSS

-292 PIATTTSALSLE
+292 PIADSTSALALE
-304 VPEGYTLA
+304 LPDGYTLA

-325 PANGNLV
+325 PANGDIIVN
-332 VGGRTIP
+332 GRTVP

-351 DITQND
+351 DVTQND

-362 YDAVHNR
+362 YDAVSGR

-382 YNKVYTAPTDNIS
+382 YNKVYTAPSDNIS
-395 IISFSDASY
+395 VISFSDASY

-418 KLVKDVNYRID
+418 KLAKDVHYRID
-429 ENAKAIHLIDFT
+429 ENAKSIQLIDFT
-441 METGQVLELVSRRI
+441 METGQVMEFVSRRI
-455 VRTRGANSYNLN
+455 VRTRGVNSYNLN
-467 SNDNTPDTPDVNPE
+467 ANDTAPDEPTVNPE
-481 FSSRI
+481 FSSKI
-486 FSAVHDSTTDR
+486 FSAVRDSATDT

-511 NDLKHGE
+511 TDLKHGE

-535 FGQAVYN
+535 FGQTIYN

-566 KNNKQFKLRFTVNS
+566 KTNKQFKLRFTINS

-595 ETVHDGNYV
+595 ESVHDGNYID
-604 NIPDS
+604 IPDS
-609 PFIEYGG
+609 PFIEYAG
-616 EDNLTYENSLYPT
+616 EENITYENSIFCNNAQYVYTISSSANKEAYTEANIIRLT
-629 DLDGYGSNCLS
+629 SDVS
-640 TLNPDH
+640 
-646 PNYSIPFKVTYGIN
+646 
-660 FSKTRNGIYIRNNL
+660 RNGIFIRNNFV
-674 DKQLKLFNKG
+674 DGGKFKLFNNT
-684 DNNFKITASL
+684 DNGTMIDKLYITISGGEKVVYNNAIIKIDNSILVDKNYTAITVKQLIKLFSGKEFIEL
-694 NKIISD
+694 IYKRASDGGTAYIYNETLTTTKQPYVDGSVVTPKYIKIITLPLVYSSSSL
-700 SNNYI
+700 SNLI
-705 ANIISSTGFSINN
+705 NIS
-718 IKIFDKKLN
+718 
-727 IITIK
+727 
-732 DLMDA
+732 
-737 FNNKEFLTIKNYNI
+737 NKECI
-751 LTSAYPSYNNL
+751 
-762 IFIID
+762 
-767 DIIHKPINK
+767 
-776 VYTDGQLVIDQNR
+776 
-789 ANNNGTSWLDG
+789 
-800 YIQYFTMP
+800 
-808 DSNIEYITNGHYN
+808 
-821 LTYYDKL
+821 YYDKL
-828 PSSILNKESVFVN
+828 PNSVLVKEDIYVP
-841 FIPVRYVTLKDN
+841 FIPYVGRLYLNSGRTKF
-853 NAGDKAVVF
+853 AV
-862 NGELTNINN
+862 TNN
-871 NENFK
+871 N
-876 SITGLNKDYLKVVDL
+876 SSMPLQSLKTLTDNPSAQYIKL
-891 FNMDNVVGKF
+891 IDIFNADNVVGKF
-901 LRNATGFFVY
+901 LRNVSGFIVVGG
-911 YSKSNDHY
+911 STVL
-919 IIEFAYDDTY
+919 FAYPETY
-929 TQILNYLIQ
+929 GEFTRYLKQ
-938 EKCLTLKVV
+938 EKAID

>member
-32 EVFYDASDDMRLLT
+32 EVFYDASDDMRLFT

-85 ANDGWQ
+85 TNDGWQ

-325 PANGNLV
+325 PANGDLV
-332 VGGRTIP
+332 VNDRTIP

-395 IISFSDASY
+395 TISFSDASY

-467 SNDNTPDTPDVNPE
+467 ANDTAPDAPDVNPE

-486 FSAVHDSTTDR
+486 FSAVHDSTTDL

-566 KNNKQFKLRFTVNS
+566 KTNKQFKLRFTVNS

-595 ETVHDGNYV
+595 ETIHDGNYV
-604 NIPDS
+604 DVPDS
-609 PFIEYGG
+609 PFIDYSG
-616 EDNLTYENSLYPT
+616 EENITYENSLY
-629 DLDGYGSNCLS
+629 SKSLS
-640 TLNPDH
+640 TTSSIYAYK
-646 PNYSIPFKVTYGIN
+646 PNENSTKYVYKKYDLIYNI
-660 FSKTRNGIYIRNNL
+660 TRNGIFIRNDFTKNM
-674 DKQLKLFNKG
+674 KLFNNADGGNKFTKLISG
-684 DNNFKITASL
+684 NINDPTFQDIIRESL
-694 NKIISD
+694 
-700 SNNYI
+700 
-705 ANIISSTGFSINN
+705 
-718 IKIFDKKLN
+718 
-727 IITIK
+727 TIK
-732 DLMDA
+732 DRTLVDKNLTTLTLKDIYDG
-737 FNNKEFLTIKNYNI
+737 FNNKEYITL
-751 LTSAYPSYNNL
+751 
-762 IFIID
+762 
-767 DIIHKPINK
+767 KPINISAGSYYLFLYIAEDVMHK
-776 VYTDGQLVIDQNR
+776 NKKIYTDGDILFNR
-789 ANNNGTSWLDG
+789 LNGYIPSVYINNNLDAG
-800 YIQYFTMP
+800 
-808 DSNIEYITNGHYN
+808 NGATC
-821 LTYYDKL
+821 TYYDKL
-828 PSSILNKESVFVN
+828 PTNILNKENVILLFGGIGVTINSKKYDLPYIINSISNNTNTSDFLRLIN
-841 FIPVRYVTLKDN
+841 DTSNKQLTYVKL
-853 NAGDKAVVF
+853 
-862 NGELTNINN
+862 I
-871 NENFK
+871 
-876 SITGLNKDYLKVVDL
+876 DL
-891 FNMDNVVGKF
+891 FNSDNVVGKF
-901 LRNATGFFVY
+901 LRNVTGFIVM
-911 YSKSNDHY
+911 YSQDIDRY
-919 IIEFAYDDTY
+919 TIDFANVETY
-929 TQILNYLIQ
+929 GEYLRYLMQ
-938 EKCLTLKVV
+938 EKAISIATTIQ

>member
-24 VIYCTDTR
+24 TIYCTDTR

-46 DFILMLNNDNERT
+46 DFIVMLNNDNERT

-75 RDARTFYAYD
+75 RDARTFYAYTQ
-85 ANDGWQ
+85 NDGWQ

-96 KEASKYVGPI
+96 EEASKYVGPI

-139 AKLKQMGVIATSFRT
+139 AKLKQMGVIATSFRS

-207 EMNRSIN
+207 DMNRSIN
-214 YTFIY
+214 FTFIY
-219 NTKAPAVAGM
+219 NTKAPTVAGM

-250 VSDSPFLNSSSS
+250 VSNSPFLNSSSS

-292 PIATTTSALSLE
+292 PIADSTSALALE
-304 VPEGYTLA
+304 LPEGYTLA

-325 PANGNLV
+325 PANGDIIVN
-332 VGGRTIP
+332 GRTIP

-351 DITQND
+351 DVTQND

-362 YDAVHNR
+362 YDAVSGR

-382 YNKVYTAPTDNIS
+382 YNKVYTAPSDNIS
-395 IISFSDASY
+395 VISFSDASY

-418 KLVKDVNYRID
+418 KLAKDVHYRID
-429 ENAKAIHLIDFT
+429 ENAKSIQLIDFT
-441 METGQVLELVSRRI
+441 METGQVMEFVSRRI
-455 VRTRGANSYNLN
+455 VRTRGVNSYNLN
-467 SNDNTPDTPDVNPE
+467 ANDTAPDEPTVNPE
-481 FSSRI
+481 FSSKI
-486 FSAVHDSTTDR
+486 FSAVRDSATDA

-511 NDLKHGE
+511 TDLKHGE

-535 FGQAVYN
+535 FGQAIYN

-566 KNNKQFKLRFTVNS
+566 KNNKQFKLRFTINS

-604 NIPDS
+604 DVPDS
-609 PFIEYGG
+609 PFIEYAG
-616 EDNLTYENSLYPT
+616 EENITYENSLFCNALTFYNTASSSAPKEAYNEANIIR
-629 DLDGYGSNCLS
+629 LASAAS
-640 TLNPDH
+640 
-646 PNYSIPFKVTYGIN
+646 
-660 FSKTRNGIYIRNNL
+660 RNGIFIRNNFT
-674 DKQLKLFNKG
+674 DGAKFKLFNNT
-684 DNNFKITASL
+684 DNGTIIDKMYIRLNNGEKITYPNAIIKIDNLLLVDKNYTAITAGQFIKLFSGKEFIELIYKRDTNGAMYVYNEALTSTRQPYLDGASITTKYVRML
-694 NKIISD
+694 TIPLI
-700 SNNYI
+700 Y
-705 ANIISSTGFSINN
+705 SSLSINN
-718 IKIFDKKLN
+718 SVSV
-727 IITIK
+727 
-732 DLMDA
+732 
-737 FNNKEFLTIKNYNI
+737 NNVEC
-751 LTSAYPSYNNL
+751 
-762 IFIID
+762 
-767 DIIHKPINK
+767 
-776 VYTDGQLVIDQNR
+776 
-789 ANNNGTSWLDG
+789 
-800 YIQYFTMP
+800 
-808 DSNIEYITNGHYN
+808 
-821 LTYYDKL
+821 TYYDKL
-828 PSSILNKESVFVN
+828 PNSVLIKEDVYVP
-841 FIPVRYVTLKDN
+841 FIPYVGRLYLDKNRTKSAGTNSNSYMPLQSLKSLTDN
-853 NAGDKAVVF
+853 PSAQYIK
-862 NGELTNINN
+862 L
-871 NENFK
+871 
-876 SITGLNKDYLKVVDL
+876 VDL
-891 FNMDNVVGKF
+891 FNADNTIGRF
-901 LRNATGFFVY
+901 LRNVTGFIVAG
-911 YSKSNDHY
+911 NT
-919 IIEFAYDDTY
+919 ILFAYNETY
-929 TQILNYLIQ
+929 GEFVRYLKQ
-938 EKCLTLKVV
+938 EKALD

>member
-139 AKLKQMGVIATSFRT
+139 SKLKQMGVIATSFRT

-325 PANGNLV
+325 PANGDLV
-332 VGGRTIP
+332 VNDRTIP

-395 IISFSDASY
+395 TISFSDASY

-467 SNDNTPDTPDVNPE
+467 ANDTAPDAPDVNPE

-486 FSAVHDSTTDR
+486 FSAVHDSATDL

-535 FGQAVYN
+535 FGQTVYN
-542 ICDKNGEQIVDAIAA
+542 ICDKNGEQIVDAITV

-566 KNNKQFKLRFTVNS
+566 KTNKQFKLRFTVNS

-595 ETVHDGNYV
+595 ETVHDGNYID
-604 NIPDS
+604 IPDS
-609 PFIEYGG
+609 PFIEYSG
-616 EDNLTYENSLYPT
+616 EENITYENSLYSK
-629 DLDGYGSNCLS
+629 LLS
-640 TLNPDH
+640 TTSSIYAYK
-646 PNYSIPFKVTYGIN
+646 PNENSTKYVYKKYDLIYNI
-660 FSKTRNGIYIRNNL
+660 TRNGIFIRNDFTKNM
-674 DKQLKLFNKG
+674 KLFNNADGGNKFTKLISG
-684 DNNFKITASL
+684 NINDPTFQDIIRESL
-694 NKIISD
+694 N
-700 SNNYI
+700 
-705 ANIISSTGFSINN
+705 
-718 IKIFDKKLN
+718 
-727 IITIK
+727 IK
-732 DLMDA
+732 DRILVDKNLTPLTLKDIYDG
-737 FNNKEFLTIKNYNI
+737 FNNKEYITL
-751 LTSAYPSYNNL
+751 
-762 IFIID
+762 
-767 DIIHKPINK
+767 KPINILAGSYYLFLYIAEDVMHK
-776 VYTDGQLVIDQNR
+776 NKKIYTDGDILFNR
-789 ANNNGTSWLDG
+789 LNGYIPSVYINNNLDVG
-800 YIQYFTMP
+800 
-808 DSNIEYITNGHYN
+808 NGATC
-821 LTYYDKL
+821 TYYDKL
-828 PSSILNKESVFVN
+828 PTNILNKENVILLFGGIGVTINSKKYNLPYIINSISNNTNTSDFLRLIN
-841 FIPVRYVTLKDN
+841 DTSNKQLTYVKL
-853 NAGDKAVVF
+853 
-862 NGELTNINN
+862 I
-871 NENFK
+871 
-876 SITGLNKDYLKVVDL
+876 DL
-891 FNMDNVVGKF
+891 FNSDNVVGKF
-901 LRNATGFFVY
+901 LRNVTGFIVM
-911 YSKSNDHY
+911 YSQDTDRY
-919 IIEFAYDDTY
+919 TIDFANVETY
-929 TQILNYLIQ
+929 GEYLRYLMQ
-938 EKCLTLKVV
+938 EKAISVATTIQ

>member
-325 PANGNLV
+325 PANGDLV
-332 VGGRTIP
+332 VNDRTIP

-467 SNDNTPDTPDVNPE
+467 ANDTAPDAPDVNPE

-486 FSAVHDSTTDR
+486 FSAVHDSTTDL
-497 KKLRLIPPGDMDSL
+497 KKLRLIPPGDMDTL

-542 ICDKNGEQIVDAIAA
+542 ICDKNGEQIVDAITA

-595 ETVHDGNYV
+595 ETVHDGNYID
-604 NIPDS
+604 IPDS
-609 PFIEYGG
+609 PFIEYSSG
-616 EDNLTYENSLYPT
+616 DNLTYENSLYPT
-629 DLDGYGSNCLS
+629 VLYCNSSYSNRVYKNNRSFTLRGYDNIQF
-640 TLNPDH
+640 
-646 PNYSIPFKVTYGIN
+646 SI
-660 FSKTRNGIYIRNNL
+660 SRNGIYIRN
-674 DKQLKLFNKG
+674 DFTKQMKLFNKG
-684 DNNFKITASL
+684 DNDFKITTAINSEL
-694 NKIISD
+694 
-700 SNNYI
+700 SNNNVYN
-705 ANIISSTGFSINN
+705 ADTTISITAVVNN
-718 IKIFDKKLN
+718 AILMDKNFN
-727 IITIK
+727 IITLQ
-732 DLMDA
+732 DLNA
-737 FNNKEFLTIKNYNI
+737 GFNNREFLTLKPYTLRSVYSNKIMI
-751 LTSAYPSYNNL
+751 VDE
-762 IFIID
+762 IE
-767 DIIHKPINK
+767 HKSTNK
-776 VYTDGQLVIDQNR
+776 VYVDGQPVVQNASR
-789 ANNNGTSWLDG
+789 LDG
-800 YIQYFTMP
+800 YITQYASVGGLYYLG
-808 DSNIEYITNGHYN
+808 SNIGIGCNI
-821 LTYYDKL
+821 TYYDKI
-828 PSSILNKESVFVN
+828 PADVLNKETVFVKFSPLN
-841 FIPVRYVTLKDN
+841 KVKPSSTASDYISLTDV
-853 NAGDKAVVF
+853 
-862 NGELTNINN
+862 LTNINTSY
-871 NENFK
+871 FK
-876 SITGLNKDYLKVVDL
+876 SATGINKDYLKLVDL
-891 FNMDNVVGKF
+891 FNMDNAIGKF
-901 LRNATGFFVY
+901 LRNVIGFFVY
-911 YSKSNDHY
+911 KNPNIDQYL
-919 IIEFAYDDTY
+919 IEFAYDETY
-929 TQILNYLIQ
+929 AQMIKYLIQ
-938 EKCLTLKVV
+938 EKLITLQAG

>member
-325 PANGNLV
+325 PANGDLV
-332 VGGRTIP
+332 VNDRTIP

-395 IISFSDASY
+395 TISFSDASY

-467 SNDNTPDTPDVNPE
+467 ANDTAPDAPDVNPE

-486 FSAVHDSTTDR
+486 FSAVHDSTTDL

-535 FGQAVYN
+535 FGQTVYN

-566 KNNKQFKLRFTVNS
+566 KTNKQFKLRFTVNS

-595 ETVHDGNYV
+595 ETVHDGNYID
-604 NIPDS
+604 IPDS
-609 PFIEYGG
+609 PFIEYSGG
-616 EDNLTYENSLYPT
+616 DNLTYENSLYPT
-629 DLDGYGSNCLS
+629 TLTRDSSYSNRVYKNGSGFVFRGY
-640 TLNPDH
+640 
-646 PNYSIPFKVTYGIN
+646 YYIQFSI
-660 FSKTRNGIYIRNNL
+660 SRNGIYIRN
-674 DKQLKLFNKG
+674 DFTKQMKLFNKG
-684 DNNFKITASL
+684 DNDFKITTAINSEL
-694 NKIISD
+694 
-700 SNNYI
+700 SNNNVYNADTTISI
-705 ANIISSTGFSINN
+705 AAVVNN
-718 IKIFDKKLN
+718 TILMDKNFN
-727 IITIK
+727 IITLQ
-732 DLMDA
+732 DLNA
-737 FNNKEFLTIKNYNI
+737 GFNNREFLTLKPYTLRSDYTNKIMI
-751 LTSAYPSYNNL
+751 VDE
-762 IFIID
+762 IE
-767 DIIHKPINK
+767 HKSTNK
-776 VYTDGQLVIDQNR
+776 VYVDGQPIIQNASR
-789 ANNNGTSWLDG
+789 LDG
-800 YIQYFTMP
+800 YIAQYASVSGLYYLGS
-808 DSNIEYITNGHYN
+808 DIGIGCNI
-821 LTYYDKL
+821 TYYDKI
-828 PSSILNKESVFVN
+828 PADILNKETVFVK
-841 FIPVRYVTLKDN
+841 FSPLSKVKPSSTASYYISLT
-853 NAGDKAVVF
+853 GI
-862 NGELTNINN
+862 LTNINTSY
-871 NENFK
+871 FK
-876 SITGLNKDYLKVVDL
+876 SATGINKDYLKLVDL
-891 FNMDNVVGKF
+891 FNMDNAIGKF
-901 LRNATGFFVY
+901 LRNVTGFFVY
-911 YSKSNDHY
+911 KNPNIDQYF
-919 IIEFAYDDTY
+919 IEFAYDETY
-929 TQILNYLIQ
+929 AQMIKYLIQ
-938 EKCLTLKVV
+938 EKLITLQAG

>member
-325 PANGNLV
+325 PANGDLV
-332 VGGRTIP
+332 VNDRTIP

-395 IISFSDASY
+395 TISFSDASY

-467 SNDNTPDTPDVNPE
+467 ANDTAPDAPDVNPE

-486 FSAVHDSTTDR
+486 FSAVHDSATDL

-542 ICDKNGEQIVDAIAA
+542 ICDKNGEQIVDAITA

-566 KNNKQFKLRFTVNS
+566 KTNKQFKLRFTVNS

-595 ETVHDGNYV
+595 ETVHDGNYID
-604 NIPDS
+604 IPDS
-609 PFIEYGG
+609 PFIDYTGAE
-616 EDNLTYENSLYPT
+616 NITYENSLYIKSISEYSKSFILDNNNKKILSCRI
-629 DLDGYGSNCLS
+629 DLVNA
-640 TLNPDH
+640 
-646 PNYSIPFKVTYGIN
+646 V
-660 FSKTRNGIYIRNNL
+660 TRNGIFIRNDLTKNM
-674 DKQLKLFNKG
+674 KLFNKSDSG
-684 DNNFKITASL
+684 KLTEL
-694 NKIISD
+694 ISD
-700 SNNYI
+700 YTNREFGSTMDAIQNYI
-705 ANIISSTGFSINN
+705 LINGRAIVDKSLTPISC
-718 IKIFDKKLN
+718 
-727 IITIK
+727 K
-732 DLMDA
+732 DLYNS
-737 FNNKEFLTIKNYNI
+737 FSNKEFITLKPYTIIGRYDYDNTLLYITEDAITHKRDTTVYVDGDVLATTLYGSVIMPYNI
-751 LTSAYPSYNNL
+751 TNSIY
-762 IFIID
+762 
-767 DIIHKPINK
+767 
-776 VYTDGQLVIDQNR
+776 V
-789 ANNNGTSWLDG
+789 NGVGNT
-800 YIQYFTMP
+800 I
-808 DSNIEYITNGHYN
+808 
-821 LTYYDKL
+821 TYYDKL
-828 PSSILNKESVFVN
+828 PTSVLSKENVNLLFAPMISVN
-841 FIPVRYVTLKDN
+841 INDTSYRLQPNNNINYKDN
-853 NAGDKAVVF
+853 GYKTMITSDAKAYIKVLDVF
-862 NGELTNINN
+862 NLDNI
-871 NENFK
+871 
-876 SITGLNKDYLKVVDL
+876 I
-891 FNMDNVVGKF
+891 GKF
-901 LRNATGFFVY
+901 LRNVNGFFVIFNKREDNY
-911 YSKSNDHY
+911 TILFANMETYG
-919 IIEFAYDDTY
+919 EF
-929 TQILNYLIQ
+929 LRYLLQ
-938 EKCLTLKVV
+938 EKAIIATN

>member
-325 PANGNLV
+325 PANGDLV
-332 VGGRTIP
+332 VNDRTIP

-395 IISFSDASY
+395 TISFSDASY

-467 SNDNTPDTPDVNPE
+467 ANDTAPDAPDVNPE

-486 FSAVHDSTTDR
+486 FSAVHDSTTDL

-535 FGQAVYN
+535 FGQTVYN

-566 KNNKQFKLRFTVNS
+566 KTNKQFKLRFTVNS

-595 ETVHDGNYV
+595 ETIHDGNYID
-604 NIPDS
+604 IPDS
-609 PFIEYGG
+609 PFIEYSG
-616 EDNLTYENSLYPT
+616 EENITYENSLYSK
-629 DLDGYGSNCLS
+629 LLS
-640 TLNPDH
+640 TTSSIYAYK
-646 PNYSIPFKVTYGIN
+646 PNEN
-660 FSKTRNGIYIRNNL
+660 FTKYVYKKYDLIYNITRNGIFIRNDFTKNM
-674 DKQLKLFNKG
+674 KLFNNADGGNKLTKLISG
-684 DNNFKITASL
+684 NINDPTFQDIIRESL
-694 NKIISD
+694 N
-700 SNNYI
+700 
-705 ANIISSTGFSINN
+705 
-718 IKIFDKKLN
+718 
-727 IITIK
+727 IK
-732 DLMDA
+732 DRILVDKNLTPLTLKDIYDG
-737 FNNKEFLTIKNYNI
+737 FNNKEYITL
-751 LTSAYPSYNNL
+751 
-762 IFIID
+762 
-767 DIIHKPINK
+767 KPINISAGSYYLFLYIAEDVMHK
-776 VYTDGQLVIDQNR
+776 NKKIYTDGDILFNR
-789 ANNNGTSWLDG
+789 LNGYIPSAFNNNNLDIG
-800 YIQYFTMP
+800 
-808 DSNIEYITNGHYN
+808 NGATC
-821 LTYYDKL
+821 TYYDKL
-828 PSSILNKESVFVN
+828 PTNILNKENVILLFGG
-841 FIPVRYVTLKDN
+841 IGVTINSKKYNLSY
-853 NAGDKAVVF
+853 
-862 NGELTNINN
+862 NINSISN
-871 NENFK
+871 NTNVSGFLRLINDTSNK
-876 SITGLNKDYLKVVDL
+876 QLNYIKLIDL
-891 FNMDNVVGKF
+891 FNSDNVIGKF
-901 LRNATGFFVY
+901 LRNVTGFIVM
-911 YSKSNDHY
+911 YSQDTDMY
-919 IIEFAYDDTY
+919 TIDFANVETY
-929 TQILNYLIQ
+929 GEYLRYLMQ
-938 EKCLTLKVV
+938 EKAISIATTIQ

>member
-325 PANGNLV
+325 PANGDLV
-332 VGGRTIP
+332 VNDRTIP

-467 SNDNTPDTPDVNPE
+467 ANDTAPDTPDVNPE

-486 FSAVHDSTTDR
+486 FSAVHDSTTDL

-542 ICDKNGEQIVDAIAA
+542 ICDKNGEQIVDAIAV

-566 KNNKQFKLRFTVNS
+566 KTNKQFKLRFTVNS

-595 ETVHDGNYV
+595 ETVHDGNYID
-604 NIPDS
+604 IPDS
-609 PFIEYGG
+609 PFIEYSGV
-616 EDNLTYENSLYPT
+616 DNLTYENSLYPT
-629 DLDGYGSNCLS
+629 VLYRDSSYSNRVYKNNRGFTLRGYDNIQF
-640 TLNPDH
+640 
-646 PNYSIPFKVTYGIN
+646 SI
-660 FSKTRNGIYIRNNL
+660 SRNGIYIRN
-674 DKQLKLFNKG
+674 DFTKQMKLFNKG
-684 DNNFKITASL
+684 DNDFKITTAINSEL
-694 NKIISD
+694 
-700 SNNYI
+700 SNNNVYNADTTISI
-705 ANIISSTGFSINN
+705 AAVVNN
-718 IKIFDKKLN
+718 AILMDKNFN
-727 IITIK
+727 IITLQ
-732 DLMDA
+732 DLNA
-737 FNNKEFLTIKNYNI
+737 GFNNREFLTLKPYTLRSGYSNKIMI
-751 LTSAYPSYNNL
+751 VDE
-762 IFIID
+762 IE
-767 DIIHKPINK
+767 HKSTNK
-776 VYTDGQLVIDQNR
+776 VYVDGQPVVQNASR
-789 ANNNGTSWLDG
+789 LDG
-800 YIQYFTMP
+800 YITSYTSVGGLYYLG
-808 DSNIEYITNGHYN
+808 SNIGIGCNI
-821 LTYYDKL
+821 TYYDKI
-828 PSSILNKESVFVN
+828 PADVLNKETVFVKFSPLN
-841 FIPVRYVTLKDN
+841 KVKPSSTASDHISLTDV
-853 NAGDKAVVF
+853 
-862 NGELTNINN
+862 LTNINTSY
-871 NENFK
+871 FK
-876 SITGLNKDYLKVVDL
+876 SATGINKDYLKLVDL
-891 FNMDNVVGKF
+891 FNMDNAIGKF
-901 LRNATGFFVY
+901 LRNVTGFFVY
-911 YSKSNDHY
+911 KNPNIDQYL
-919 IIEFAYDDTY
+919 IEFAYDETY
-929 TQILNYLIQ
+929 AQMIKYLIQ
-938 EKCLTLKVV
+938 EKLITLQAG

>member
-24 VIYCTDTR
+24 TIYCTDTR

-46 DFILMLNNDNERT
+46 DFIVMLNNDNERT

-75 RDARTFYAYD
+75 RDARTFYAYTQ
-85 ANDGWQ
+85 NDGWQ

-96 KEASKYVGPI
+96 EEASKYVGPI

-139 AKLKQMGVIATSFRT
+139 AKLKQMGVIATSFRS

-207 EMNRSIN
+207 DMNRSIN
-214 YTFIY
+214 FTFIY
-219 NTKAPAVAGM
+219 NTKAPTVAGM

-250 VSDSPFLNSSSS
+250 VSNSPFLNSSSS

-292 PIATTTSALSLE
+292 PIADSTSALALE
-304 VPEGYTLA
+304 LPEGYTLA

-325 PANGNLV
+325 PANGDIIVN
-332 VGGRTIP
+332 GRTIP

-351 DITQND
+351 DVTQND

-362 YDAVHNR
+362 YDAVSGR

-382 YNKVYTAPTDNIS
+382 YNKVYTAPSDNIS
-395 IISFSDASY
+395 VISFSDASY
-404 LPGVDYMEVYLEGL
+404 LPGVDYMEIYLEGL
-418 KLVKDVNYRID
+418 KLVKDVHYRID
-429 ENAKAIHLIDFT
+429 ENAKSIQLIDFT
-441 METGQVLELVSRRI
+441 METGQVMEFISRRI
-455 VRTRGANSYNLN
+455 VRTRGVNSYNLN
-467 SNDNTPDTPDVNPE
+467 ANDTAPDEPTVNPE
-481 FSSRI
+481 FSSKI
-486 FSAVHDSTTDR
+486 FSAVRDSATDA

-511 NDLKHGE
+511 TDLKHGE

-535 FGQAVYN
+535 FGQAIYN
-542 ICDKNGEQIVDAIAA
+542 ICDKTGEQIVDAIAA

-566 KNNKQFKLRFTVNS
+566 KNNKQFKLRFTINS

-604 NIPDS
+604 DVPDS
-609 PFIEYGG
+609 PFVEYTG
-616 EDNLTYENSLYPT
+616 EENITYENSLYVT
-629 DLDGYGSNCLS
+629 SVMISNAS
-640 TLNPDH
+640 YRSGATPKILNAR
-646 PNYSIPFKVTYGIN
+646 SIIN
-660 FSKTRNGIYIRNNL
+660 FATTRNGIFIRNDFTKNV
-674 DKQLKLFNKG
+674 KLFNNSDTGKLTEM
-684 DNNFKITASL
+684 ISTYT
-694 NKIISD
+694 NKTFGGLDTIQDFI
-700 SNNYI
+700 
-705 ANIISSTGFSINN
+705 NIDGRTVVDKNLTPLSCKDIYNGFSGKEFITLKPFN
-718 IKIFDKKLN
+718 IKNNPYTLMY
-727 IITIK
+727 IT
-732 DLMDA
+732 
-737 FNNKEFLTIKNYNI
+737 
-751 LTSAYPSYNNL
+751 
-762 IFIID
+762 D
-767 DIIHKPINK
+767 DIVHKKDTTVSI
-776 VYTDGQLVIDQNR
+776 DGDVLTT
-789 ANNNGTSWLDG
+789 A
-800 YIQYFTMP
+800 
-808 DSNIEYITNGHYN
+808 TNGYTPVPYASNSN
-821 LTYYDKL
+821 LDTNNSTCTYYDKL
-828 PSSILNKESVFVN
+828 PSNILNKE
-841 FIPVRYVTLKDN
+841 
-853 NAGDKAVVF
+853 NASF
-862 NGELTNINN
+862 SFSPSLTININN
-871 NENFK
+871 AMYQIYAGDINNTNSNNGYK
-876 SITGLNKDYLKVVDL
+876 RLVTSDRNAYIKILDI
-891 FNMDNVVGKF
+891 FNLDNIIGKF
-901 LRNATGFFVY
+901 LRNVTGFYVIYNRTYDKYCILFANMETY
-911 YSKSNDHY
+911 G
-919 IIEFAYDDTY
+919 EF
-929 TQILNYLIQ
+929 LRYLIQ
-938 EKCLTLKVV
+938 EKAIEVDK

>member
-24 VIYCTDTR
+24 TIYCTDTR

-46 DFILMLNNDNERT
+46 DFIVMLNNDNERT

-75 RDARTFYAYD
+75 RDARTFYAYTQ
-85 ANDGWQ
+85 NDGWQ

-96 KEASKYVGPI
+96 EEASKYVGPI

-139 AKLKQMGVIATSFRT
+139 AKLKQMGVIATSFRS

-207 EMNRSIN
+207 DMNRSIN
-214 YTFIY
+214 FTFIY
-219 NTKAPAVAGM
+219 NTKAPTVAGM

-250 VSDSPFLNSSSS
+250 VSNSPFLNSSSS

-292 PIATTTSALSLE
+292 PIADSTSALALE
-304 VPEGYTLA
+304 LPEGYTLA

-325 PANGNLV
+325 PANGDIIVN
-332 VGGRTIP
+332 GRTIP

-351 DITQND
+351 DVTQND

-362 YDAVHNR
+362 YDAVSGR

-382 YNKVYTAPTDNIS
+382 YNKVYTAPSDNIS
-395 IISFSDASY
+395 VISFSDASY

-418 KLVKDVNYRID
+418 KLAKDVHYRID
-429 ENAKAIHLIDFT
+429 ENAKSIQLIDFT
-441 METGQVLELVSRRI
+441 METGQVMEFVSRRI
-455 VRTRGANSYNLN
+455 VRTRGVNSYNLN
-467 SNDNTPDTPDVNPE
+467 ANDTAPDEPTVNPE
-481 FSSRI
+481 FSSKI
-486 FSAVHDSTTDR
+486 FSAVRDSATDA

-511 NDLKHGE
+511 TDLKHGE

-535 FGQAVYN
+535 FGQAIYN

-566 KNNKQFKLRFTVNS
+566 KNNKQFKLRFTINS

-595 ETVHDGNYV
+595 ESVHDGNYID
-604 NIPDS
+604 IPDS
-609 PFIEYGG
+609 PFIEYAG
-616 EDNLTYENSLYPT
+616 EENITYENSIFCNNAQYVYTISSSANKEAYNEANIIRLT
-629 DLDGYGSNCLS
+629 SDVS
-640 TLNPDH
+640 
-646 PNYSIPFKVTYGIN
+646 
-660 FSKTRNGIYIRNNL
+660 RNGIFIRNNFV
-674 DKQLKLFNKG
+674 DGGKFKLFNNT
-684 DNNFKITASL
+684 DNGTMIDKLYITISGGEKVVYNNAIIKIDNSILVDKNYTAITVKQLIKLFSGKEFIEL
-694 NKIISD
+694 IYKRASDGGTAYIYNETLTTTKQPYIDGSVVTPKYIKIITLPLVYSSSSL
-700 SNNYI
+700 SNLI
-705 ANIISSTGFSINN
+705 NI
-718 IKIFDKKLN
+718 
-727 IITIK
+727 
-732 DLMDA
+732 
-737 FNNKEFLTIKNYNI
+737 NNKECI
-751 LTSAYPSYNNL
+751 
-762 IFIID
+762 
-767 DIIHKPINK
+767 
-776 VYTDGQLVIDQNR
+776 
-789 ANNNGTSWLDG
+789 
-800 YIQYFTMP
+800 
-808 DSNIEYITNGHYN
+808 
-821 LTYYDKL
+821 YYDKL
-828 PSSILNKESVFVN
+828 PNSVLVKEDIYVP
-841 FIPVRYVTLKDN
+841 FIPYVGRLYLNSGRTKF
-853 NAGDKAVVF
+853 AV
-862 NGELTNINN
+862 TNN
-871 NENFK
+871 N
-876 SITGLNKDYLKVVDL
+876 SSMPLQSLKTLTDNPSAQYIKL
-891 FNMDNVVGKF
+891 IDIFNADNVVGKF
-901 LRNATGFFVY
+901 LRNVSGFIVVGG
-911 YSKSNDHY
+911 STVL
-919 IIEFAYDDTY
+919 FAYPETY
-929 TQILNYLIQ
+929 GEFTRYLKQ
-938 EKCLTLKVV
+938 EKAID

>member
-325 PANGNLV
+325 PANGDLV
-332 VGGRTIP
+332 VNDRTIP

-395 IISFSDASY
+395 VISFSDASY

-467 SNDNTPDTPDVNPE
+467 ANDTAPDAPDVNPE

-486 FSAVHDSTTDR
+486 FSAVHDSTTDL

-566 KNNKQFKLRFTVNS
+566 KTNKQFKLRFTVNS

-595 ETVHDGNYV
+595 ETVHDGNYID
-604 NIPDS
+604 IPDS
-609 PFIEYGG
+609 PFIEYSG
-616 EDNLTYENSLYPT
+616 EENITYENSLYYKT
-629 DLDGYGSNCLS
+629 ITNAQSVYAYK
-640 TLNPDH
+640 
-646 PNYSIPFKVTYGIN
+646 PNETS
-660 FSKTRNGIYIRNNL
+660 SKYVYKKFNLIYNGTRNGIFIRNDFTKNM
-674 DKQLKLFNKG
+674 KLFNNADDGNKLTNLISG
-684 DNNFKITASL
+684 NINDPASQDT
-694 NKIISD
+694 IIEVVLS
-700 SNNYI
+700 
-705 ANIISSTGFSINN
+705 ANRVIV
-718 IKIFDKKLN
+718 DKNL
-727 IITIK
+727 TPLTLK
-732 DLMDA
+732 DIYDG
-737 FNNKEFLTIKNYNI
+737 FNNKEYITL
-751 LTSAYPSYNNL
+751 
-762 IFIID
+762 
-767 DIIHKPINK
+767 KPINIQ
-776 VYTDGQLVIDQNR
+776 VNSYTLHLYIAEDVMHKNKKIYADGDILFNRMTGYVPSVFNVNNIDV
-789 ANNNGTSWLDG
+789 G
-800 YIQYFTMP
+800 
-808 DSNIEYITNGHYN
+808 SNATC
-821 LTYYDKL
+821 TYYDKL
-828 PSSILNKESVFVN
+828 PTNILNKENVGLMIGNIGVTINSKKYDLPYYINIISNNTNVSGFLMLVN
-841 FIPVRYVTLKDN
+841 DTSNKQLNYIKLID
-853 NAGDKAVVF
+853 VF
-862 NGELTNINN
+862 NSDNI
-871 NENFK
+871 
-876 SITGLNKDYLKVVDL
+876 I
-891 FNMDNVVGKF
+891 GKF
-901 LRNATGFFVY
+901 LRNVTGFIVM
-911 YSKSNDHY
+911 YSQNTDRY
-919 IIEFAYDDTY
+919 TIDFANAETY
-929 TQILNYLIQ
+929 GEYLRYLIQ
-938 EKCLTLKVV
+938 EKAISVATTIQ

>member
-85 ANDGWQ
+85 VNDGWQ

-325 PANGNLV
+325 PANGDLV
-332 VGGRTIP
+332 VNDRTIP

-395 IISFSDASY
+395 TISFSDASY

-467 SNDNTPDTPDVNPE
+467 ANDTAPDAPDVNPE

-535 FGQAVYN
+535 FGQTVYN
-542 ICDKNGEQIVDAIAA
+542 ICDKNGEQIVDAITA

-566 KNNKQFKLRFTVNS
+566 KTNKQFKLRFTVNS

-595 ETVHDGNYV
+595 ETIHDGNYID
-604 NIPDS
+604 IPDS
-609 PFIEYGG
+609 PFIEYSGG
-616 EDNLTYENSLYPT
+616 DNLTYENSLYPT
-629 DLDGYGSNCLS
+629 ALYRDSSYSNRVYKNNRGFLFRGYDNIQF
-640 TLNPDH
+640 
-646 PNYSIPFKVTYGIN
+646 SI
-660 FSKTRNGIYIRNNL
+660 SRNGIYIRN
-674 DKQLKLFNKG
+674 DFTKQMKLFNKG
-684 DNNFKITASL
+684 DNDFKITTAINSEL
-694 NKIISD
+694 
-700 SNNYI
+700 SNNNVYNADTTISI
-705 ANIISSTGFSINN
+705 AAVVNN
-718 IKIFDKKLN
+718 AILMDKNFN
-727 IITIK
+727 IITLQ
-732 DLMDA
+732 DLNA
-737 FNNKEFLTIKNYNI
+737 GFNNREFLI
-751 LTSAYPSYNNL
+751 LKPYTLRSGYINK
-762 IFIID
+762 IMIVDEIE
-767 DIIHKPINK
+767 HKSTNK
-776 VYTDGQLVIDQNR
+776 VYVDGQPIIQNASR
-789 ANNNGTSWLDG
+789 LDG
-800 YIQYFTMP
+800 YITQYANVGGLYYLG
-808 DSNIEYITNGHYN
+808 SNIGIGCNI
-821 LTYYDKL
+821 TYYDKI
-828 PSSILNKESVFVN
+828 PADVLNKETVFVK
-841 FIPVRYVTLKDN
+841 FSPLSKVKLSSTASDYISLTDV
-853 NAGDKAVVF
+853 
-862 NGELTNINN
+862 LTNINTSY
-871 NENFK
+871 FK
-876 SITGLNKDYLKVVDL
+876 SATGINKDYLKLVDL
-891 FNMDNVVGKF
+891 FNMDNAIGKF
-901 LRNATGFFVY
+901 LRNVTGFFVY
-911 YSKSNDHY
+911 KNPNIDQYL
-919 IIEFAYDDTY
+919 IEFAYDETY
-929 TQILNYLIQ
+929 AQMIKYLIQ
-938 EKCLTLKVV
+938 EKLITLQAG

>member
-85 ANDGWQ
+85 TNDGWQ

-312 DGNIIAVRFRANM
+312 DGNIIAVRFRTNM
-325 PANGNLV
+325 PANGDLV

-467 SNDNTPDTPDVNPE
+467 ANDTAPDAPDVNPE

-486 FSAVHDSTTDR
+486 FSAVHDSTTDL

-542 ICDKNGEQIVDAIAA
+542 ICDKNSEQIVDAITA

-595 ETVHDGNYV
+595 EAIHDGNYID
-604 NIPDS
+604 IPDS
-609 PFIEYGG
+609 PFIEYSG
-616 EDNLTYENSLYPT
+616 EENITYENSLYSK
-629 DLDGYGSNCLS
+629 LLS
-640 TLNPDH
+640 TTSSIYAYK
-646 PNYSIPFKVTYGIN
+646 PNENSTKYVYKKYDLIYNI
-660 FSKTRNGIYIRNNL
+660 TRNGIFIRNDFTKNM
-674 DKQLKLFNKG
+674 KLFNNADGGNKFTKLISG
-684 DNNFKITASL
+684 NINDPTFQDIIRESL
-694 NKIISD
+694 N
-700 SNNYI
+700 
-705 ANIISSTGFSINN
+705 
-718 IKIFDKKLN
+718 
-727 IITIK
+727 IK
-732 DLMDA
+732 DRILVDKNLTPLTLKDIYDG
-737 FNNKEFLTIKNYNI
+737 FNNKEYITL
-751 LTSAYPSYNNL
+751 
-762 IFIID
+762 
-767 DIIHKPINK
+767 KPINISAGSYYLFLYIAEDVMYK
-776 VYTDGQLVIDQNR
+776 NKKIYTDGDILFNR
-789 ANNNGTSWLDG
+789 LNGYIPSVYINNNLDAG
-800 YIQYFTMP
+800 
-808 DSNIEYITNGHYN
+808 NGATC
-821 LTYYDKL
+821 TYYDKL
-828 PSSILNKESVFVN
+828 PTNILNKENVILLFGGIGVTINSKKYNLPYIINSISNNTNTSDFLRLIN
-841 FIPVRYVTLKDN
+841 DTSNKQLTYVKL
-853 NAGDKAVVF
+853 
-862 NGELTNINN
+862 I
-871 NENFK
+871 
-876 SITGLNKDYLKVVDL
+876 DL
-891 FNMDNVVGKF
+891 FNSDNVVGKF
-901 LRNATGFFVY
+901 LRNVTGFIVM
-911 YSKSNDHY
+911 YSQDIDRY
-919 IIEFAYDDTY
+919 TIDFANVETY
-929 TQILNYLIQ
+929 GEYLRYLMQ
-938 EKCLTLKVV
+938 EKAISVATTIQ

>member
-325 PANGNLV
+325 PANGDLV
-332 VGGRTIP
+332 VNDRTIP

-395 IISFSDASY
+395 TISFSDASY

-467 SNDNTPDTPDVNPE
+467 ANDTAPDAPDVNPE

-486 FSAVHDSTTDR
+486 FSAVHDSATDL

-542 ICDKNGEQIVDAIAA
+542 ICDKNGEQIVDAITA

-566 KNNKQFKLRFTVNS
+566 KTNKQFKLRFTVNS

-595 ETVHDGNYV
+595 ETVHDGNYID
-604 NIPDS
+604 IPDS
-609 PFIEYGG
+609 PFIEYSG
-616 EDNLTYENSLYPT
+616 EENITYENSLYSK
-629 DLDGYGSNCLS
+629 LLS
-640 TLNPDH
+640 TTSSIYAYK
-646 PNYSIPFKVTYGIN
+646 PNENSTKYVYKKYDLIYNI
-660 FSKTRNGIYIRNNL
+660 TRNGIFIRNDFTKNM
-674 DKQLKLFNKG
+674 KLFNNADGGNKFTKLISG
-684 DNNFKITASL
+684 NINDPTFQDIIRESL
-694 NKIISD
+694 N
-700 SNNYI
+700 
-705 ANIISSTGFSINN
+705 
-718 IKIFDKKLN
+718 
-727 IITIK
+727 IK
-732 DLMDA
+732 DRILVDKNLTPLTLKDIYDG
-737 FNNKEFLTIKNYNI
+737 FNNKEYITL
-751 LTSAYPSYNNL
+751 
-762 IFIID
+762 
-767 DIIHKPINK
+767 KPINISAGSYYLFLYIAEDVMHK
-776 VYTDGQLVIDQNR
+776 NKKIYTDGDILFNR
-789 ANNNGTSWLDG
+789 LNGYIPSVYINNNLDVG
-800 YIQYFTMP
+800 
-808 DSNIEYITNGHYN
+808 NGATC
-821 LTYYDKL
+821 TYYDKL
-828 PSSILNKESVFVN
+828 PTNILNKENVILLFGGIGVTINSKKYNLPYIINSISNNTNTSDFLRLIN
-841 FIPVRYVTLKDN
+841 DTSNKQLTYVKL
-853 NAGDKAVVF
+853 
-862 NGELTNINN
+862 I
-871 NENFK
+871 
-876 SITGLNKDYLKVVDL
+876 DL
-891 FNMDNVVGKF
+891 FNSDNVVGKF
-901 LRNATGFFVY
+901 LRNVTGFIVM
-911 YSKSNDHY
+911 YSQDIDRY
-919 IIEFAYDDTY
+919 TIDFANVETY
-929 TQILNYLIQ
+929 GEYLRYLMQ
-938 EKCLTLKVV
+938 EKAISIATTIQ

>member
-24 VIYCTDTR
+24 TIYCTDTR

-46 DFILMLNNDNERT
+46 DFIVMLNNDNERT

-75 RDARTFYAYD
+75 RDARTFYAYTQ
-85 ANDGWQ
+85 NDGWQ

-96 KEASKYVGPI
+96 EEASKYVGPI

-139 AKLKQMGVIATSFRT
+139 AKLKQMGVIATSFRS

-207 EMNRSIN
+207 DMNRSIN
-214 YTFIY
+214 FTFIY
-219 NTKAPAVAGM
+219 NTKAPTVAGM

-250 VSDSPFLNSSSS
+250 VSNSPFLNSSSA

-292 PIATTTSALSLE
+292 PIADGTSALALE
-304 VPEGYTLA
+304 LPDGYTLA

-325 PANGNLV
+325 PANGDIV
-332 VGGRTIP
+332 VNGRTIP

-351 DITQND
+351 DVTQND

-362 YDAVHNR
+362 YDAVHGR

-382 YNKVYTAPTDNIS
+382 YNKVYTAPSDNIS
-395 IISFSDASY
+395 VISFSDASY

-418 KLVKDVNYRID
+418 KLVKDVHYRID
-429 ENAKAIHLIDFT
+429 ENAKSIQLIDFT
-441 METGQVLELVSRRI
+441 MEAGQVMEFVSRRI
-455 VRTRGANSYNLN
+455 VRTRGVNSYNLN
-467 SNDNTPDTPDVNPE
+467 ANDTAPDEPTVNPE
-481 FSSRI
+481 FSSKI
-486 FSAVHDSTTDR
+486 FSAVRDSATDA

-511 NDLKHGE
+511 TDLKHGE

-535 FGQAVYN
+535 FGQTIYN
-542 ICDKNGEQIVDAIAA
+542 ICDKTGEQIVDAIAA

-566 KNNKQFKLRFTVNS
+566 KTNKQFKLRFTINS

-595 ETVHDGNYV
+595 ETVHDGNYIDV
-604 NIPDS
+604 PDS
-609 PFIEYGG
+609 PFIEYAG
-616 EDNLTYENSLYPT
+616 EENITYENSIFCNNAQYIYT
-629 DLDGYGSNCLS
+629 LS
-640 TLNPDH
+640 ASVNKEAYNETNIIRLTSDV
-646 PNYSIPFKVTYGIN
+646 S
-660 FSKTRNGIYIRNNL
+660 RNGIFIRNNFV
-674 DKQLKLFNKG
+674 DGGKFKLFNNT
-684 DNNFKITASL
+684 DNGTMIDKLYIT
-694 NKIISD
+694 ISGGEKVVY
-700 SNNYI
+700 NNAI
-705 ANIISSTGFSINN
+705 
-718 IKIFDKKLN
+718 IKIDDSILVDKNYTAIAVKQLIKLFSGKEFIELIYKQSSGGTAYIYNEVLTTTKQPYIDGSVVTPKYIKMITLPLIHSSSSLSNLIN
-727 IITIK
+727 I
-732 DLMDA
+732 D
-737 FNNKEFLTIKNYNI
+737 NKECI
-751 LTSAYPSYNNL
+751 
-762 IFIID
+762 
-767 DIIHKPINK
+767 
-776 VYTDGQLVIDQNR
+776 
-789 ANNNGTSWLDG
+789 
-800 YIQYFTMP
+800 
-808 DSNIEYITNGHYN
+808 
-821 LTYYDKL
+821 YYDKIPNSVL
-828 PSSILNKESVFVN
+828 VKEDIYVP
-841 FIPVRYVTLKDN
+841 FIPYVGRLYLNSGRTKF
-853 NAGDKAVVF
+853 AV
-862 NGELTNINN
+862 TNN
-871 NENFK
+871 N
-876 SITGLNKDYLKVVDL
+876 SSMPLQSLKALTDNPSAQYIKL
-891 FNMDNVVGKF
+891 IDIFNADNVVGKF
-901 LRNATGFFVY
+901 LRNTSGFIVVGG
-911 YSKSNDHY
+911 STVL
-919 IIEFAYDDTY
+919 FAYPETY
-929 TQILNYLIQ
+929 GEFTRYLKQ
-938 EKCLTLKVV
+938 EKALD

>member
-325 PANGNLV
+325 PANGDLV
-332 VGGRTIP
+332 VNDRTIP

-395 IISFSDASY
+395 TISFSDASY

-467 SNDNTPDTPDVNPE
+467 ANDTAPDAPDVNPE

-486 FSAVHDSTTDR
+486 FSAVHDSATDL

-542 ICDKNGEQIVDAIAA
+542 ICDKNGEQIVDAITA

-566 KNNKQFKLRFTVNS
+566 KTNKQFKLRFTVNS

-595 ETVHDGNYV
+595 ETVHDGNYID
-604 NIPDS
+604 IPDS
-609 PFIEYGG
+609 PFIEYSG
-616 EDNLTYENSLYPT
+616 EENITYENSLYSK
-629 DLDGYGSNCLS
+629 LLS
-640 TLNPDH
+640 TTSSIYAYK
-646 PNYSIPFKVTYGIN
+646 PNENSTKYVYKKYDLIYNI
-660 FSKTRNGIYIRNNL
+660 TRNGIFIRNDFTKNM
-674 DKQLKLFNKG
+674 KLFNNADGGNKFTKLISG
-684 DNNFKITASL
+684 NINDPTFQDIIRESL
-694 NKIISD
+694 N
-700 SNNYI
+700 
-705 ANIISSTGFSINN
+705 
-718 IKIFDKKLN
+718 
-727 IITIK
+727 IK
-732 DLMDA
+732 DRILVDKNLTPLTLKDIYDG
-737 FNNKEFLTIKNYNI
+737 FNNKEYITL
-751 LTSAYPSYNNL
+751 
-762 IFIID
+762 
-767 DIIHKPINK
+767 KPINISAGSYYLFLYIAEDVMHK
-776 VYTDGQLVIDQNR
+776 NKKIYTDGDILFNR
-789 ANNNGTSWLDG
+789 LNGYIPSVYLNNNLDVG
-800 YIQYFTMP
+800 
-808 DSNIEYITNGHYN
+808 NGATC
-821 LTYYDKL
+821 TYYDKL
-828 PSSILNKESVFVN
+828 PTNILNKENVILLFGGIWVTINSKKYNLSYIINSISNNTNTSDFLRLIN
-841 FIPVRYVTLKDN
+841 DTSNKQLTYVKL
-853 NAGDKAVVF
+853 
-862 NGELTNINN
+862 I
-871 NENFK
+871 
-876 SITGLNKDYLKVVDL
+876 DL
-891 FNMDNVVGKF
+891 FNSDNVVGKF
-901 LRNATGFFVY
+901 LRNVTGFIVM
-911 YSKSNDHY
+911 YSQDIDRY
-919 IIEFAYDDTY
+919 TIDFANVETY
-929 TQILNYLIQ
+929 GEYLRYLIQ
-938 EKCLTLKVV
+938 EKAISIATTIQ